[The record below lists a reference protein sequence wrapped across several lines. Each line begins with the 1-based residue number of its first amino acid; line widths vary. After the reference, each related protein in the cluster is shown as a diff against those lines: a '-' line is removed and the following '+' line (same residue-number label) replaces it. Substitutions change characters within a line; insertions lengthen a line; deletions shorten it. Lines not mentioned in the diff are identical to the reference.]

1 MAVIQKLR
9 KSFGKSFLQT
19 PLPDLVEIQHNSYNN
34 FLQADVPPAEREDV
48 GLQNVFKSIFPIKD
62 YTGIAELE
70 FVEYTLDKSD
80 YNVKECMLRNMTYSS
95 KLKLKLRL
103 KVYDSPEEV
112 KGTPRIPIHE
122 IEQEIFMGEVPL
134 MTERGSF
141 IASGVERVIVSQM
154 HRAQGVVFATTK
166 ESKVAGNPT
175 TYTARIIP
183 EHGSWIDFEE
193 SKGVIYVRIDRRRKI
208 PATVLLR
215 CLPSAEDE
223 KKWLADPRKPSIRGM
238 SDAEILSVFY
248 NRIPLT
254 FNGKMW
260 TGETASF
267 EGLDKYRLNYDL
279 FGIKDKKT
287 IASKGD
293 RLNAKRM
300 KKLLET
306 KEFGILPESLIGEY
320 LFDAIMSGDEVVY
333 PAGTEITEEV
343 LRDLDEKNIKQ
354 ISLISIDNNT
364 ISAHMR
370 NTLMADKTTN
380 REEALIEIY
389 NIIRPGERPTLEAAI
404 TLFQRQGFDLA
415 YYDLSAVGRFKMN
428 KRLKIKSNK
437 KPEEE
442 RLLTKA
448 DFLAVLKTLTNIIDR
463 KDTVDDIDNL
473 SNRRVRTVGELLEQ
487 NFRTGM
493 VRIERLVRENLS
505 SQNIATMQPQDV
517 VNVKP
522 LMSLVSEF
530 LGTSQ
535 LSQFMDAYNPL
546 SELEHKRLISAL
558 GPGGLNRDRAGIDV
572 RDVHPTHYGRLCPI
586 HTPEG
591 ANIGL
596 INHLSTYARVNPYGF
611 IETPYYIVENGK
623 VTDKK
628 IYLTADEEF
637 GHKIAQGNTPVDT
650 KGNLADDTVTA
661 RVDGEFTMVPKDE
674 IDLIDVEPR
683 QVVSI
688 ATGLIPFVENDD
700 ANRALMGSNMQRQA
714 VPLLRVQAP
723 LVGTGIER
731 EVARDSRTGKVA
743 KHSGVVESVDAN
755 RIVVK
760 CMNSRNEVKGVDIYN
775 LEKFERSNSETL
787 IHQKPLVKVG
797 DRISEGDIIA
807 DGSAMNYG
815 ELALGRNVLVAF
827 MPWRGYNYEDSI
839 VISERIS
846 RDDVFTS
853 VKIVE
858 KEFKVRDTQLGP
870 EALTRDIPNVSEE
883 ALKNLDESG
892 IIYVGARVKQGD
904 ILVGRVTP
912 KSETLLTPEEAL
924 LRNIFGEKALNVKDT
939 SLRVGPNEEGTVI
952 GVNILTRH
960 GVKKDDRTQMIEL
973 QKIEKINKDCAEE
986 SAIIERGFA
995 DQAFQI
1001 AEGQVISDESG
1012 AKSRVNEFKSMVE
1025 RAVLAQDLKDAK
1037 DRKDI
1042 IDNIQRKIGLESG
1055 AGSLSP
1061 FIGKKLNS
1069 EVFEGI
1075 RPSDVKKLV
1084 VKDATVQAALDKKCK
1099 EYMEKLI
1106 AMHIKAAKAIKI
1118 AAESN
1123 SLNAGV
1129 LKEVKVYIAH
1139 KMKLQPGDKMA
1150 GRHGNKGIVSKV
1162 VPVEDMPHLAD
1173 GTPVDLVLNPLGVPS
1188 RMNIGQILETH
1199 LGMAARTLGAQIG
1212 AVLDEVKAKR
1222 AVSADLRNIMGK
1234 VYGKETAEKLE
1245 KMTDTDVRA
1254 QAALLRDGVPMA
1266 TPTFDGATPEDIRKM
1281 LKLAKLPETG
1291 QFDLYDGMTGE
1302 KFARPVTVGVM
1313 YMLKLHHFVDEKIH
1327 ARSIGNYSLVT
1338 QQPLS
1343 GKAHM
1348 GGQRLGEMEVWALE
1362 AHGAAHLLRE
1372 MLTVKSDDITGRNK
1386 MYEAIISGSNDIQTG
1401 TPEAFN
1407 VFVRELRG
1415 LGLAMTPKKVD

>member
-1 MAVIQKLR
+1 MAVIQKRR
-9 KSFGKSFLQT
+9 KSFRKSFLQT
-19 PLPDLVEIQHNSYNN
+19 PLPDLVEIQYNSYRD
-34 FLQADVPPAEREDV
+34 FLQDDVDPQNRKNI
-48 GLQNVFKSIFPIKD
+48 GLQNVFSSMFPIKD
-62 YTGIAELE
+62 YAGIADLE
-70 FVEYTLDKSD
+70 FVEYTLDKPV
-80 YNVKECMLRNMTYSS
+80 YNVKECMLRNLTYSS

-103 KVYDSPEEV
+103 ILWDIAEDGKKTLRDI
-112 KGTPRIPIHE
+112 K
-122 IEQEIFMGEVPL
+122 EQEIFMGEVPL

-141 IASGVERVIVSQM
+141 IAAGVERVIVSQM

-166 ESKVAGNPT
+166 EAKVAGNPI

-193 SKGVIYVRIDRRRKI
+193 YKGVIYVRIDRRRKV

-215 CLPSAEDE
+215 CLPAAEDE
-223 KKWLADPRKPSIRGM
+223 KKWQAEPRKATIRGM
-238 SDAEILSVFY
+238 DDAEILGAFY
-248 NRIPLT
+248 KRMPLS
-254 FNGKMW
+254 FDGKMW
-260 TGETASF
+260 IGETSVF
-267 EGLDKYRLNYDL
+267 EGLDKYRLNYD
-279 FGIKDKKT
+279 IINPKDKKPL
-287 IASKGD
+287 ANKGD
-293 RLNAKRM
+293 RMNAKRLSKVM
-300 KKLLET
+300 AAS
-306 KEFGILPESLIGEY
+306 KEYGIMPEALVGEY
-320 LFDAIMSGDEVVY
+320 LFDPIMNGEDVLF

-343 LRDLDEKNIKQ
+343 LADIEKLGIKN
-354 ISLISIDNNT
+354 ISLISIDNTT

-404 TLFQRQGFDLA
+404 NLFMRQGFDSA

-428 KRLKIKSNK
+428 KRLKIDSGK
-437 KPEEE
+437 KPEDE

-448 DFLAVLKTLTNIIDR
+448 DFLAVLKTLANIIDH

-493 VRIERLVRENLS
+493 VRIERLVRESLS
-505 SQNIATMQPQDV
+505 SPNIANMQPQDV
-517 VNVKP
+517 INVKP

-546 SELEHKRLISAL
+546 SEVEHKRLISAL
-558 GPGGLNRDRAGIDV
+558 GPGGLNRERAGIDV

-596 INHLSTYARVNPYGF
+596 INHLATYARVNPYGF
-611 IETPYYIVENGK
+611 IETPYYVVEK
-623 VTDKK
+623 SKITDKMV
-628 IYLTADEEF
+628 YLTADEEL
-637 GHKIAQGNTPVDT
+637 GHKIAQGNTPTTSAGV
-650 KGNLADDTVTA
+650 LAEDMVTA
-661 RVDGEFTMVPKDE
+661 RVDGEFTMVPKE
-674 IDLIDVEPR
+674 EVDLIDVEPR

-743 KHSGVVESVDAN
+743 KHSGIVESVDAN

-760 CMNSRNEVKGVDIYN
+760 CMNSRNVVTGVDIYN

-787 IHQKPLVKVG
+787 VHQKPLVKVG
-797 DRISEGDIIA
+797 DRVSAGDIIA
-807 DGSAMNYG
+807 DGSSMNYG

-827 MPWRGYNYEDSI
+827 VPWRGYNYEDSI

-846 RDDVFTS
+846 RDDAFTS

-858 KEFKVRDTQLGP
+858 KEIKVRDTQLGP
-870 EALTRDIPNVSEE
+870 ESLTRDIPNVSEE

-904 ILVGRVTP
+904 ILVGRVSP

-924 LRNIFGEKALNVKDT
+924 LRNIFGEKALNVKDS
-939 SLRVGPNEEGTVI
+939 SLKVGPNEEGTVI
-952 GVNILTRH
+952 GVNVLTRH
-960 GVKKDDRTQMIEL
+960 GVKKDERTQMIEL
-973 QKIEKINKDCAEE
+973 QKIEKINKDREE
-986 SAIIERGFA
+986 ETSIIEKGFA
-995 DQAFQI
+995 DQVFQI
-1001 AEGQVISDESG
+1001 AEGQ
-1012 AKSRVNEFKSMVE
+1012 
-1025 RAVLAQDLKDAK
+1025 
-1037 DRKDI
+1037 I
-1042 IDNIQRKIGLESG
+1042 IDAGT
-1055 AGSLSP
+1055 GSLKP
-1061 FIGKKLNS
+1061 FVGKKLTE

-1075 RPSDVKKLV
+1075 KPSDVKKLV
-1084 VKDATVQAALDKKCK
+1084 VRNKEAQAKIDELREQHVAKLKALNEKADAEV
-1099 EYMEKLI
+1099 
-1106 AMHIKAAKAIKI
+1106 AKVT
-1118 AAESN
+1118 ESN

-1162 VPVEDMPHLAD
+1162 VPIEDMPYMED
-1173 GTPVDLVLNPLGVPS
+1173 GTPVDIVLNPLGVPS

-1199 LGMAARTLGAQIG
+1199 LGMAARTLGQQIG
-1212 AVLDEVKAKR
+1212 EVLEEVKQKR
-1222 AVSADLRNIMGK
+1222 AVTDDLRTIMGK
-1234 VYGKETAEKLE
+1234 VYGKEVAEKLE

-1254 QAALLRDGVPMA
+1254 EAALLKDGVPMA
-1266 TPTFDGATPEDIRKM
+1266 TPTFDGATPEDIRSM
-1281 LKLAKLPETG
+1281 LKLAKLPESG
-1291 QFDLYDGMTGE
+1291 QFTLYDGMTGE

-1372 MLTVKSDDITGRNK
+1372 MLTVKSDDIVGRTK
-1386 MYEAIISGSNDIQTG
+1386 MYESIISGSNDIQTG

-1415 LGLAMTPKKVD
+1415 LGLAMTPKKID

>member
-19 PLPDLVEIQHNSYNN
+19 PLPDLVEIQYNSYKD
-34 FLQADVPPAEREDV
+34 FLQADVEPQSRKNK
-48 GLQNVFKSIFPIKD
+48 GLQNVFSSMFPIKD
-62 YTGIAELE
+62 YAGIADLE
-70 FVEYTLDKSD
+70 FVEYTLDKPV

-95 KLKLKLRL
+95 KLRLKLRL
-103 KVYDSPEEV
+103 ILWDVAEDGKKSLRDI
-112 KGTPRIPIHE
+112 K
-122 IEQEIFMGEVPL
+122 EQEIFMGEVPL

-166 ESKVAGNPT
+166 EAKVAGNPI

-193 SKGVIYVRIDRRRKI
+193 SKGIIYVRIDRRRKI

-223 KKWLADPRKPSIRGM
+223 KKWLADPRKPTIRGM
-238 SDAEILSVFY
+238 SDTEILSAFY
-248 NRIPLT
+248 NRIPLN
-254 FNGKMW
+254 FDGKMW
-260 TGETASF
+260 AGETASF
-267 EGLDKYRLNYDL
+267 DGLDKYRLNYDL
-279 FGIKDKKT
+279 FSIKDKKV

-306 KEFGILPESLIGEY
+306 KNFGILPESLIGEY
-320 LFDAIMSGDEVVY
+320 LFDPIMSGDEVVY
-333 PAGTEITEEV
+333 PAGTEITEDV
-343 LRDLDEKNIKQ
+343 LNDLDKMNVKE

-364 ISAHMR
+364 ITAHMR
-370 NTLMADKTTN
+370 NTLLADKTTN

-404 TLFQRQGFDLA
+404 NLFMRQGFEPA

-428 KRLKIKSNK
+428 KRLKIDSGK
-437 KPEEE
+437 KPEDE

-493 VRIERLVRENLS
+493 VRIERLVRESLS
-505 SQNIATMQPQDV
+505 SPNIANMQPQDV
-517 VNVKP
+517 INVKP

-546 SELEHKRLISAL
+546 AELEHKRLISAL
-558 GPGGLNRDRAGIDV
+558 GPGGLNRERAGIDV

-596 INHLSTYARVNPYGF
+596 INHLSSYARVNPYGF
-611 IETPYYIVENGK
+611 IETPYYVVENSR
-623 VTDKK
+623 VTDKMV
-628 IYLTADEEF
+628 YLTADEEL
-637 GHKIAQGNTPVDT
+637 GHKIAQGNTPTT
-650 KGNLADDTVTA
+650 KDGALAEDMVTA
-661 RVDGEFTMVPKDE
+661 RVDGEFTMVAKEE

-700 ANRALMGSNMQRQA
+700 ANRALMGSNMQRQG
-714 VPLLRVQAP
+714 VPLMRVQAP

-731 EVARDSRTGKVA
+731 AVARDSRTGKVA

-760 CMNSRNEVKGVDIYN
+760 CMNSRNVVTGVDIYN

-797 DRISEGDIIA
+797 DRISAGDIIA
-807 DGSAMNYG
+807 DGSSMNYG
-815 ELALGRNVLVAF
+815 DLALGRNVLVAF

-839 VISERIS
+839 VISEKIS

-853 VKIVE
+853 IKIVE

-870 EALTRDIPNVSEE
+870 ESLTRDIPNVGEE

-952 GVNILTRH
+952 GVNVLTRH
-960 GVKKDDRTQMIEL
+960 GVKKDERTQMIEL
-973 QKIEKINKDCAEE
+973 QKIEKINKDREE
-986 SAIIERGFA
+986 EIAIIEKGFA
-995 DQAFQI
+995 DQVFQI
-1001 AEGQVISDESG
+1001 AENMVIESG
-1012 AKSRVNEFKSMVE
+1012 S
-1025 RAVLAQDLKDAK
+1025 
-1037 DRKDI
+1037 
-1042 IDNIQRKIGLESG
+1042 
-1055 AGSLSP
+1055 GSLKP
-1061 FIGKKLNS
+1061 FVGKKLTG

-1075 RPSDVKKLV
+1075 KAADVKKLV
-1084 VKDATVQAALDKKCK
+1084 VKNKEAQAKIDELRDQHIVKLKMLNEKADAEVS
-1099 EYMEKLI
+1099 
-1106 AMHIKAAKAIKI
+1106 KAT
-1118 AAESN
+1118 ESN

-1173 GTPVDLVLNPLGVPS
+1173 GTPVDIVLNPLGVPS

-1222 AVSADLRNIMGK
+1222 AVTDDLRNVMGR
-1234 VYGKETAEKLE
+1234 VYGKEVAEKLE

-1266 TPTFDGATPEDIRKM
+1266 TPTFDGATPEDIRSM
-1281 LKLAKLPETG
+1281 LKLAGLPETG

-1386 MYEAIISGSNDIQTG
+1386 MYESIISGSDDIQTG

>member
-1 MAVIQKLR
+1 MAVIQKRR
-9 KSFGKSFLQT
+9 KSFRKSFLQT
-19 PLPDLVEIQHNSYNN
+19 PLPDLVEIQYNSYKD
-34 FLQADVPPAEREDV
+34 FLQDDVEPQNRKNI
-48 GLQNVFKSIFPIKD
+48 GLQNVFSSMFPIKD
-62 YTGIAELE
+62 YAGVADLE
-70 FVEYTLDKSD
+70 FVEYTLDKPV
-80 YNVKECMLRNMTYSS
+80 YNVKECMLRNLTYSS
-95 KLKLKLRL
+95 KLKLKLKLILWDITEDGKKTLRDI
-103 KVYDSPEEV
+103 K
-112 KGTPRIPIHE
+112 
-122 IEQEIFMGEVPL
+122 EQEIFMGDVPL

-141 IASGVERVIVSQM
+141 IAAGVERVIVSQM

-166 ESKVAGNPT
+166 EAKIAGNPI

-193 SKGVIYVRIDRRRKI
+193 YKGVIYVRIDRRRKI

-215 CLPSAEDE
+215 CLPAAEDE
-223 KKWLADPRKPSIRGM
+223 KKWLADPRKAIVKGM
-238 SDAEILSVFY
+238 SDTEILDAFY
-248 NRIPLT
+248 KRMPLS
-254 FNGKMW
+254 FDGKLW
-260 TGETASF
+260 VGETSVF

-279 FGIKDKKT
+279 INPKDKKPL
-287 IASKGD
+287 ANKGD
-293 RLNAKRM
+293 RMNAKRLAKIM
-300 KKLLET
+300 AASKQY
-306 KEFGILPESLIGEY
+306 GIMPDALVGEY
-320 LFDAIMSGDEVVY
+320 LFDPIMNGEEVLF
-333 PAGTEITEEV
+333 PAGTEITEEI
-343 LRDLDEKNIKQ
+343 LADIEKLGIKN
-354 ISLISIDNNT
+354 ISLISIDNTT

-370 NTLMADKTTN
+370 NTLIADKTAN
-380 REEALIEIY
+380 REDALIEIY
-389 NIIRPGERPTLEAAI
+389 NVIRPGERPTLEAAI
-404 TLFQRQGFDLA
+404 NLFMRQGFDSA

-428 KRLKIKSNK
+428 KRLKIDSGKR
-437 KPEEE
+437 PEDE

-448 DFLAVLKTLTNIIDR
+448 DILAVLKTLTNIIDH
-463 KDTVDDIDNL
+463 KDTIDDIDNL

-487 NFRTGM
+487 TFRTGM
-493 VRIERLVRENLS
+493 VRIERLVRESLS
-505 SQNIATMQPQDV
+505 SPNIANMQPQEV
-517 VNVKP
+517 INAKP

-546 SELEHKRLISAL
+546 SEVEHKRLISAL
-558 GPGGLNRDRAGIDV
+558 GPGGLNRERAGIDV

-591 ANIGL
+591 SNIGL
-596 INHLSTYARVNPYGF
+596 INHLATYARVNPYGF
-611 IETPYYIVENGK
+611 IETPYYVVENSK
-623 VTDKK
+623 ITDKMV
-628 IYLTADEEF
+628 YLTADEEL
-637 GHKIAQGNTPVDT
+637 GHKIAQGNTPTTSSGVLSEDV
-650 KGNLADDTVTA
+650 VTA
-661 RVDGEFTMVPKDE
+661 RVDGEFTMVPKEE
-674 IDLIDVEPR
+674 IDLIDVAPR

-743 KHSGVVESVDAN
+743 KHSGIVESVDAN

-760 CMNSRNEVKGVDIYN
+760 CMNSRNVVTGVDIYN

-797 DRISEGDIIA
+797 DRISAGDIIA

-827 MPWRGYNYEDSI
+827 VPWRGYNYEDSI

-853 VKIVE
+853 IKIVE
-858 KEFKVRDTQLGP
+858 KEIKVRDTQLGP
-870 EALTRDIPNVSEE
+870 ESLTRDIPNVSEE

-904 ILVGRVTP
+904 ILVGRVSP

-924 LRNIFGEKALNVKDT
+924 LRNIFGEKALNVKDS
-939 SLRVGPNEEGTVI
+939 SLKVGPNEEGTVI
-952 GVNILTRH
+952 GVNVLTRH

-973 QKIEKINKDCAEE
+973 QKIEKINKDREE
-986 SAIIERGFA
+986 ETSIIEKGFA
-995 DQAFQI
+995 DQVFQI
-1001 AEGQVISDESG
+1001 AEGQVI
-1012 AKSRVNEFKSMVE
+1012 
-1025 RAVLAQDLKDAK
+1025 DA
-1037 DRKDI
+1037 
-1042 IDNIQRKIGLESG
+1042 GT
-1055 AGSLSP
+1055 GSLKP
-1061 FIGKKLNS
+1061 FIGKKLTE

-1084 VKDATVQAALDKKCK
+1084 VRNKEAQEKIDELREQHLVKLKALNDKADA
-1099 EYMEKLI
+1099 EI
-1106 AMHIKAAKAIKI
+1106 AKVT
-1118 AAESN
+1118 ESN

-1162 VPVEDMPHLAD
+1162 VPIEDMPYMED
-1173 GTPVDLVLNPLGVPS
+1173 GTPVDIVLNPLGVPS

-1199 LGMAARTLGAQIG
+1199 LGMAARTLGQQIG
-1212 AVLDEVKAKR
+1212 EVLEEVKQKR
-1222 AVSADLRNIMGK
+1222 AVTDDLRTIMGK
-1234 VYGKETAEKLE
+1234 VYGKDATEKLE

-1254 QAALLRDGVPMA
+1254 EAALLKDGVPMA
-1266 TPTFDGATPEDIRKM
+1266 TPTFDGATSDDIRSM
-1281 LKLAKLPETG
+1281 LKLAKLPESG
-1291 QFDLYDGMTGE
+1291 QFTLYDGMTGE

-1313 YMLKLHHFVDEKIH
+1313 YMLKLHHLVDEKIH

-1372 MLTVKSDDITGRNK
+1372 MLTVKSDDITGRTK

-1407 VFVRELRG
+1407 VLVRELRG
-1415 LGLAMTPKKVD
+1415 LGLAVTPKKMD

>member
-1 MAVIQKLR
+1 MAVIQKFR

-19 PLPDLVEIQHNSYNN
+19 PLPDLVEIQYNSYKD
-34 FLQADVPPAEREDV
+34 FLQADVEPQNRKNI
-48 GLQNVFKSIFPIKD
+48 GLQNVFTSMFPIRD
-62 YTGIAELE
+62 YAGIADLE
-70 FVEYTLDKSD
+70 FVEYTLDKPV
-80 YNVKECMLRNMTYSS
+80 YNVKECMLRNLTYSS

-103 KVYDSPEEV
+103 ILWDVAEDGKKTLRDI
-112 KGTPRIPIHE
+112 K
-122 IEQEIFMGEVPL
+122 EQEIFMGDVPL
-134 MTERGSF
+134 MTGRGSF
-141 IASGVERVIVSQM
+141 IAAGVERVIVSQM

-166 ESKVAGNPT
+166 EAKIAGNPI

-215 CLPSAEDE
+215 CLPAADDE
-223 KKWLADPRKPSIRGM
+223 KKWQADPRKPTIRGM
-238 SDAEILSVFY
+238 DDTEILSVFY
-248 NRIPLT
+248 NRIPLK
-254 FNGKMW
+254 FDGNMW
-260 TGETASF
+260 IGQTAAF
-267 EGLDKYRLNYDL
+267 AGLDKYRLNYDL
-279 FGIKDKKT
+279 INPRDKKPL
-287 IASKGD
+287 ASKGD
-293 RLNAKRM
+293 RMNAKRLKRVM
-300 KKLLET
+300 DAS
-306 KEFGILPESLIGEY
+306 KEFGIMPDAMVGEY
-320 LFDAIMSGDEVVY
+320 LFDPILDADGNVVY
-333 PAGTEITEEV
+333 RSGTEITPDV
-343 LRDLDEKNIKQ
+343 MADLEKMNVGE
-354 ISLISIDNNT
+354 ISLIAIDNT
-364 ISAHMR
+364 TVTAHMR
-370 NTLMADKTTN
+370 NTLIADKTVN

-404 TLFQRQGFDLA
+404 NLFMRQGFDAA

-428 KRLKIKSNK
+428 KRLKIDSGK
-437 KPEEE
+437 KPEDE
-442 RLLTKA
+442 RLLTKS
-448 DFLAVLKTLTNIIDR
+448 DFLAVLKTLTNIIDH
-463 KDTVDDIDNL
+463 KDTIDDIDNL

-493 VRIERLVRENLS
+493 VRIERLVRESLS
-505 SQNIATMQPQDV
+505 SPNIANMQPQDV
-517 VNVKP
+517 INVKP
-522 LMSLVSEF
+522 LMSLVNEF

-546 SELEHKRLISAL
+546 SELEHKRCISAL
-558 GPGGLNRDRAGIDV
+558 GPGGLNRERAGIDV

-586 HTPEG
+586 NTPEG

-596 INHLSTYARVNPYGF
+596 INHLATYARVNPYGF
-611 IETPYYIVENGK
+611 IETPYYVVENSK
-623 VTDKK
+623 ITDKMV
-628 IYLTADEEF
+628 YLTADEEL
-637 GHKIAQGNTPVDT
+637 GHKIAQGNTPT
-650 KGNLADDTVTA
+650 KASGVLAEDMVTA
-661 RVDGEFTMVPKDE
+661 RVDGEFTMVPKEE

-714 VPLLRVQAP
+714 IPLLRVQSP

-731 EVARDSRTGKVA
+731 EVARDSRTGVAA

-760 CMNSRNEVKGVDIYN
+760 CMNSRNVVTGVDIYN
-775 LEKFERSNSETL
+775 LEKFGRSNSETL

-797 DRISEGDIIA
+797 DRVSAGDIIA
-807 DGSAMNYG
+807 DGSSMNYG

-827 MPWRGYNYEDSI
+827 VPWRGYNYEDSI

-870 EALTRDIPNVSEE
+870 ESLTRDIPNVGEE

-904 ILVGRVTP
+904 ILVGRVSP

-952 GVNILTRH
+952 GVNVLTRH
-960 GVKKDDRTQMIEL
+960 GVKKDERTQMIEL
-973 QKIEKINKDCAEE
+973 QEIDKINRDRDEE
-986 SAIIERGFA
+986 TSIMERGFA
-995 DQAFQI
+995 DQIFQI
-1001 AEGQVISDESG
+1001 AEGQ
-1012 AKSRVNEFKSMVE
+1012 
-1025 RAVLAQDLKDAK
+1025 
-1037 DRKDI
+1037 I
-1042 IDNIQRKIGLESG
+1042 IDAGT
-1055 AGSLSP
+1055 GSLKP
-1061 FIGKKLNS
+1061 FIGKKLTQ

-1075 RPSDVKKLV
+1075 KPSDVKKLV
-1084 VKDATVQAALDKKCK
+1084 IRNKEAQAKIDELREQHIAKLKALNEKADA
-1099 EYMEKLI
+1099 EI
-1106 AMHIKAAKAIKI
+1106 AKTT
-1118 AAESN
+1118 ETN
-1123 SLNAGV
+1123 SLGAGV
-1129 LKEVKVYIAH
+1129 LKTVKVYIAH

-1162 VPVEDMPHLAD
+1162 VPIEDMPYMED

-1188 RMNIGQILETH
+1188 RMNLGQILETH
-1199 LGMAARTLGAQIG
+1199 LGMAARSLGQQIG
-1212 AVLDEVKAKR
+1212 AVLDEVKQKR
-1222 AVSADLRNIMGK
+1222 AVTDDLRTIMGK
-1234 VYGKETAEKLE
+1234 IYGKETAEKLE

-1254 QAALLRDGVPMA
+1254 EAALLRDGVPMA
-1266 TPTFDGATPEDIRKM
+1266 TPTFDGATSEDIARM
-1281 LKLAKLPETG
+1281 LKMAKLPETG
-1291 QFDLYDGMTGE
+1291 QFTLYDGMTGE

-1313 YMLKLHHFVDEKIH
+1313 YMLKLHHLVDEKIH

-1372 MLTVKSDDITGRNK
+1372 MLTVKSDDITGRTK
-1386 MYEAIISGSNDIQTG
+1386 MYESIISGSNDFQTG

-1415 LGLAMTPKKVD
+1415 LGLALTPKKID

>member
-1 MAVIQKLR
+1 MAVIQKFR

-19 PLPDLVEIQHNSYNN
+19 PLPDLVEIQYNSYKD
-34 FLQADVPPAEREDV
+34 FLQADVEPQNRKNM
-48 GLQNVFKSIFPIKD
+48 GLQNVFSSMFPIKD
-62 YTGIAELE
+62 YAGIADLE
-70 FVEYTLDKSD
+70 FVEYTLDKPV

-103 KVYDSPEEV
+103 ILWDIAEDGKKTLRDI
-112 KGTPRIPIHE
+112 K
-122 IEQEIFMGEVPL
+122 EQEIFMGEVPL

-166 ESKVAGNPT
+166 EAKVAGNPI

-193 SKGVIYVRIDRRRKI
+193 AKGVIYVRIDRRRKI

-215 CLPSAEDE
+215 CLPAAEDE
-223 KKWLADPRKPSIRGM
+223 KKWAADPRKQNIRGM
-238 SDAEILSVFY
+238 SDAEMLSAVY
-248 NRIPLT
+248 KRIALK
-254 FNGKMW
+254 FDGKMW
-260 TGETASF
+260 IGDTSAF

-279 FGIKDKKT
+279 INPKDKKPL
-287 IASKGD
+287 ASKGD
-293 RLNAKRM
+293 RLTAKRLS
-300 KKLLET
+300 KIAATSKT
-306 KEFGILPESLIGEY
+306 FGILPEALVGEY
-320 LFDAIMSGDEVVY
+320 LFDPIMNGDEVLY
-333 PAGTEITEEV
+333 TAGTEITDEI
-343 LRDLDEKNIKQ
+343 LSDLDKLGVKE
-354 ISLISIDNNT
+354 ISLISIDNTT
-364 ISAHMR
+364 ITAHMR
-370 NTLMADKTTN
+370 NTLFADKTTN

-404 TLFQRQGFDLA
+404 NLFQRQGFDPA

-428 KRLKIKSNK
+428 KRLKIDSGKR
-437 KPEEE
+437 PEDD

-448 DFLAVLKTLTNIIDR
+448 DFLAVLKTLTNIIDH
-463 KDTVDDIDNL
+463 KDTIDDIDNL
-473 SNRRVRTVGELLEQ
+473 SNRRVRAVGELLEQ

-493 VRIERLVRENLS
+493 LRIERLVREQLS
-505 SQNIATMQPQDV
+505 SPNIATMQPQDV
-517 VNVKP
+517 INVKP
-522 LMSLVSEF
+522 LMSLISEF

-546 SELEHKRLISAL
+546 AELEHKRLISAL
-558 GPGGLNRDRAGIDV
+558 GPGGLNRERAGIDV

-596 INHLSTYARVNPYGF
+596 ISHMATYARVNPYGF
-611 IETPYYIVENGK
+611 IETPYYVVENSR
-623 VTDKK
+623 VTDKMV
-628 IYLTADEEF
+628 YLTADEEL
-637 GHKIAQGNTPVDT
+637 GHKIAQGNTPTND
-650 KGNLADDTVTA
+650 KGVLTDDMVTG
-661 RVDGEFTMVPKDE
+661 RVDGEFTMIPKEE
-674 IDLIDVEPR
+674 IDLIDVAPR

-700 ANRALMGSNMQRQA
+700 ANRALMGSNMQRQG
-714 VPLLRVQAP
+714 VPLMRVQAP

-760 CMNSRNEVKGVDIYN
+760 CMNSRNVVTGVDIYN

-797 DRISEGDIIA
+797 DRISAGDIIA
-807 DGSAMNYG
+807 DGSSMNYG

-827 MPWRGYNYEDSI
+827 LPWRGYNYEDAI

-846 RDDVFTS
+846 RDDAFTS
-853 VKIVE
+853 IKIVE

-870 EALTRDIPNVSEE
+870 ESFTRDIPNVSEE

-904 ILVGRVTP
+904 ILVGRVSP

-952 GVNILTRH
+952 GVNVLTRH
-960 GVKKDDRTQMIEL
+960 GVKKDERTQMIEL
-973 QKIEKINKDCAEE
+973 QKIEKINKDRDEE
-986 SAIIERGFA
+986 TSIIEKGFA
-995 DQAFQI
+995 DQIFQI
-1001 AEGQVISDESG
+1001 AE
-1012 AKSRVNEFKSMVE
+1012 N
-1025 RAVLAQDLKDAK
+1025 
-1037 DRKDI
+1037 DI
-1042 IDNIQRKIGLESG
+1042 IDGG
-1055 AGSLSP
+1055 TGSLKP
-1061 FIGKKLNS
+1061 FIGKKLTA

-1075 RPSDVKKLV
+1075 RASDVKKLV
-1084 VKDATVQAALDKKCK
+1084 VKNKEHQAKIDELREQHVIKLK
-1099 EYMEKLI
+1099 ELNDRAEAEI
-1106 AMHIKAAKAIKI
+1106 AKAT
-1118 AAESN
+1118 ESN
-1123 SLNAGV
+1123 SLSAGV

-1150 GRHGNKGIVSKV
+1150 GRHGNKGIVSTV
-1162 VPVEDMPHLAD
+1162 VPIENMPYMED
-1173 GTPVDLVLNPLGVPS
+1173 GTPVDIVLNPLGVPS

-1199 LGMAARTLGAQIG
+1199 LGMAARTLGQQIG
-1212 AVLDEVKAKR
+1212 KVLDEVKAKR
-1222 AVSADLRNIMGK
+1222 AVTDDLRSIMGK
-1234 VYGKETAEKLE
+1234 IYGKETAEKLE

-1254 QAALLRDGVPMA
+1254 EAALLREGVPMA
-1266 TPTFDGATPEDIRKM
+1266 TPTFDGATSDDIHNM
-1281 LKLAKLPETG
+1281 LKLAGLPETG
-1291 QFDLYDGMTGE
+1291 QFNLYDGMTGE
-1302 KFARPVTVGVM
+1302 KFSRPVTVGVM
-1313 YMLKLHHFVDEKIH
+1313 YMMKLHHFVDEKIH

-1372 MLTVKSDDITGRNK
+1372 MLTVKSDDIAGRNK
-1386 MYEAIISGSNDIQTG
+1386 MYESIISGSTDIQTG

-1415 LGLAMTPKKVD
+1415 LGLAMTPKKID

>member
-1 MAVIQKLR
+1 MAVIQKFR
-9 KSFGKSFLQT
+9 KYFGQSFLQT
-19 PLPDLVEIQHNSYNN
+19 PLPDLVEIQYNSYKD
-34 FLQADVPPAEREDV
+34 FLQADVDPQNRKNI
-48 GLQNVFKSIFPIKD
+48 GLQNVFSSMFPIKD
-62 YTGIAELE
+62 YAGIADLE
-70 FVEYTLDKSD
+70 FVEYTLDKPV

-103 KVYDSPEEV
+103 ILWDVAEDGKKTLRDI
-112 KGTPRIPIHE
+112 K
-122 IEQEIFMGEVPL
+122 EQEIFMGEVPL

-166 ESKVAGNPT
+166 EAKVAGNPT

-193 SKGVIYVRIDRRRKI
+193 AKGVIYVRMDRRRKV

-215 CLPSAEDE
+215 CLPTADDE
-223 KKWLADPRKPSIRGM
+223 KKWAADPRKAGIRGM
-238 SDAEILSVFY
+238 TDTEILAAFY
-248 NRIPLT
+248 KRIPLS
-254 FNGKMW
+254 FDGKYW
-260 TGETASF
+260 VGDTASF
-267 EGLDKYRLNYDL
+267 EGLDKYRLNYEL
-279 FGIKDKKT
+279 INPKDKKVL
-287 IASKGD
+287 AAKGD
-293 RLNAKRM
+293 RLNAKRLNKIM
-300 KKLLET
+300 TASKK
-306 KEFGILPESLIGEY
+306 FGINTDALVGEY
-320 LFDAIMSGDEVVY
+320 LFDPITNAGEVVF

-343 LRDLDEKNIKQ
+343 LADLEKMGVRE
-354 ISLISIDNNT
+354 ISLISIDNAT

-404 TLFQRQGFDLA
+404 NLFSRQGFDPA

-428 KRLKIKSNK
+428 KRLKIESGK
-437 KPEEE
+437 KPEDE
-442 RLLTKA
+442 RTLTKG

-493 VRIERLVRENLS
+493 VRIERLVREQLS
-505 SQNIATMQPQDV
+505 SPNIANMQPQDV
-517 VNVKP
+517 INVKP
-522 LMSLVSEF
+522 LMSLVAEF

-535 LSQFMDAYNPL
+535 LSQFMDSYNPL

-558 GPGGLNRDRAGIDV
+558 GPGGLNRERAGIDV

-596 INHLSTYARVNPYGF
+596 INHLATYARVNPYGF
-611 IETPYYIVENGK
+611 IETPYYVVENSK
-623 VTDKK
+623 ITDKMV
-628 IYLTADEEF
+628 YLTADEEL
-637 GHKIAQGNTPVDT
+637 GHKIAQGNTPTTSNGV
-650 KGNLADDTVTA
+650 LAEDMVTA
-661 RVDGEFTMVPKDE
+661 RVDGEFTMVPKNE

-714 VPLLRVQAP
+714 VPLMRVQAP

-731 EVARDSRTGKVA
+731 EVARDSRTGVVA

-760 CMNSRNEVKGVDIYN
+760 CMNSRNVVTGVDIYN

-797 DRISEGDIIA
+797 DRISAGDIIA
-807 DGSAMNYG
+807 DGASMNYG
-815 ELALGRNVLVAF
+815 DLALGRNVLVAF

-853 VKIVE
+853 IKIVE

-870 EALTRDIPNVSEE
+870 ESFTRDIPNVGED

-904 ILVGRVTP
+904 ILVGRVSP

-960 GVKKDDRTQMIEL
+960 GVKKDERTQMIEL
-973 QKIEKINKDCAEE
+973 QKIEKINKDRDEE
-986 SAIIERGFA
+986 IAIIEKGFA
-995 DQAFQI
+995 DQIFQI
-1001 AEGQVISDESG
+1001 AEGDTIENG
-1012 AKSRVNEFKSMVE
+1012 T
-1025 RAVLAQDLKDAK
+1025 
-1037 DRKDI
+1037 
-1042 IDNIQRKIGLESG
+1042 
-1055 AGSLSP
+1055 GSLKP
-1061 FIGKKLNS
+1061 FIGKKLTG

-1075 RPSDVKKLV
+1075 KAADVKKLV
-1084 VKDATVQAALDKKCK
+1084 VKNKEAQAKIDELREQHIAKLKMLNERADAEV
-1099 EYMEKLI
+1099 
-1106 AMHIKAAKAIKI
+1106 AKAT
-1118 AAESN
+1118 ESN

-1162 VPVEDMPHLAD
+1162 VPIEDMPHLAD

-1212 AVLDEVKAKR
+1212 QVLEEVKAKR
-1222 AVSADLRNIMGK
+1222 AVTDDLRNVMGK
-1234 VYGKETAEKLE
+1234 IYGKETAEKLE

-1254 QAALLRDGVPMA
+1254 EAALLRDGVPMA
-1266 TPTFDGATPEDIRKM
+1266 TPTFDGATPDDIRRM

-1327 ARSIGNYSLVT
+1327 ARSTGNYSLVT

-1372 MLTVKSDDITGRNK
+1372 MLTVKSDDIVGRTK
-1386 MYEAIISGSNDIQTG
+1386 MYESIISGSNDIQTG

-1407 VFVRELRG
+1407 VFVRELKG
-1415 LGLAMTPKKVD
+1415 LGLAMTPKKLD

>member
-1 MAVIQKLR
+1 M
-9 KSFGKSFLQT
+9 
-19 PLPDLVEIQHNSYNN
+19 
-34 FLQADVPPAEREDV
+34 
-48 GLQNVFKSIFPIKD
+48 FPIKD
-62 YTGIAELE
+62 YAGVADLE
-70 FVEYTLDKSD
+70 FVEYTLDKPV
-80 YNVKECMLRNMTYSS
+80 YNVKECMLRNLTYSS
-95 KLKLKLRL
+95 KLKLKLKLILWDITEDGKKTLRDI
-103 KVYDSPEEV
+103 K
-112 KGTPRIPIHE
+112 
-122 IEQEIFMGEVPL
+122 EQEIFMGDVPL

-141 IASGVERVIVSQM
+141 IAAGVERVIVSQM

-166 ESKVAGNPT
+166 EAKIAGNPI

-193 SKGVIYVRIDRRRKI
+193 YKGVIYVRIDRRRKI

-215 CLPSAEDE
+215 CLPAAEDE
-223 KKWLADPRKPSIRGM
+223 KKWLADPRKAIVKGM
-238 SDAEILSVFY
+238 SDTEILGAFYKRMPLSFDGKLWVGEISV
-248 NRIPLT
+248 
-254 FNGKMW
+254 
-260 TGETASF
+260 F

-279 FGIKDKKT
+279 INPKDKKPL
-287 IASKGD
+287 ANKGD
-293 RLNAKRM
+293 RMNAKRLAKIM
-300 KKLLET
+300 AASKQY
-306 KEFGILPESLIGEY
+306 GIMPDALVGEY
-320 LFDAIMSGDEVVY
+320 LFDPIMNGEEVLF
-333 PAGTEITEEV
+333 PAGTEITEEI
-343 LRDLDEKNIKQ
+343 LADIEKLGIKN
-354 ISLISIDNNT
+354 ISLISIDNTT

-370 NTLMADKTTN
+370 NTLIADKTAN
-380 REEALIEIY
+380 REDALIEIY
-389 NIIRPGERPTLEAAI
+389 NVIRPGERPTLEAAI
-404 TLFQRQGFDLA
+404 NLFMRQGFDSA

-428 KRLKIKSNK
+428 KRLKIDSGKR
-437 KPEEE
+437 PEDE

-448 DFLAVLKTLTNIIDR
+448 DILAVLKTLTNIIDH
-463 KDTVDDIDNL
+463 KDTIDDIDNL

-487 NFRTGM
+487 TFRTGM
-493 VRIERLVRENLS
+493 VRIERLVRESLS
-505 SQNIATMQPQDV
+505 SPNIANMQPQEV
-517 VNVKP
+517 INAKP

-546 SELEHKRLISAL
+546 SEVEHKRLISAL
-558 GPGGLNRDRAGIDV
+558 GPGGLNRERAGIDV

-591 ANIGL
+591 SNIGL
-596 INHLSTYARVNPYGF
+596 INHLATYARVNPYGF
-611 IETPYYIVENGK
+611 IETPYYVVENSK
-623 VTDKK
+623 ITDKMV
-628 IYLTADEEF
+628 YLTADEEL
-637 GHKIAQGNTPVDT
+637 GHKIAQGNTPTTSSGVLSEDV
-650 KGNLADDTVTA
+650 VTA
-661 RVDGEFTMVPKDE
+661 RVDGEFTMVPKEE
-674 IDLIDVEPR
+674 IDLIDVAPR

-743 KHSGVVESVDAN
+743 KHSGIVESVDAN

-760 CMNSRNEVKGVDIYN
+760 CMNSRNVVTGVDIYN

-797 DRISEGDIIA
+797 DRISAGDIIA

-827 MPWRGYNYEDSI
+827 VPWRGYNYEDSI

-853 VKIVE
+853 IKIVE
-858 KEFKVRDTQLGP
+858 KEIKVRDTQLGP
-870 EALTRDIPNVSEE
+870 ESLTRDIPNVSEE

-904 ILVGRVTP
+904 ILVGRVSP

-924 LRNIFGEKALNVKDT
+924 LRNIFGEKALNVKDS
-939 SLRVGPNEEGTVI
+939 SLKVGPNEEGTVI
-952 GVNILTRH
+952 GVNVLTRH

-973 QKIEKINKDCAEE
+973 QKIEKINKDREE
-986 SAIIERGFA
+986 ETSIIEKGFA
-995 DQAFQI
+995 DQVFQI
-1001 AEGQVISDESG
+1001 AEGQVI
-1012 AKSRVNEFKSMVE
+1012 
-1025 RAVLAQDLKDAK
+1025 DA
-1037 DRKDI
+1037 
-1042 IDNIQRKIGLESG
+1042 GT
-1055 AGSLSP
+1055 GSLKP
-1061 FIGKKLNS
+1061 FIGKKLTE

-1084 VKDATVQAALDKKCK
+1084 VRNKEAQEKIDELREQHLVKLKALNDKADA
-1099 EYMEKLI
+1099 EI
-1106 AMHIKAAKAIKI
+1106 AKVT
-1118 AAESN
+1118 ESN

-1162 VPVEDMPHLAD
+1162 VPIEDMPYMED
-1173 GTPVDLVLNPLGVPS
+1173 GTPVDIVLNPLGVPS

-1199 LGMAARTLGAQIG
+1199 LGMAARTLGQQIG
-1212 AVLDEVKAKR
+1212 EVLEEVKQKR
-1222 AVSADLRNIMGK
+1222 AVTDDLRTIMGK
-1234 VYGKETAEKLE
+1234 VYGKDATEKLE

-1254 QAALLRDGVPMA
+1254 EAALLKDGVPMA
-1266 TPTFDGATPEDIRKM
+1266 TPTFDGATSDDIRSM
-1281 LKLAKLPETG
+1281 LKLAKLPESG
-1291 QFDLYDGMTGE
+1291 QFTLYDGMTGE

-1313 YMLKLHHFVDEKIH
+1313 YMLKLHHLVDEKIH

-1372 MLTVKSDDITGRNK
+1372 MLTVKSDDITGRTK

-1407 VFVRELRG
+1407 VLVRELRG
-1415 LGLAMTPKKVD
+1415 LGLAVTPKKMD

>member
-1 MAVIQKLR
+1 MAVIQKIR

-19 PLPDLVEIQHNSYNN
+19 PLPDLVEIQYDSYKD
-34 FLQADVPPAEREDV
+34 FLQADVEPQNRKNI
-48 GLQNVFKSIFPIKD
+48 GLQNVFSSMFPIKD
-62 YTGIAELE
+62 YAGIADLE
-70 FVEYTLDKSD
+70 FVEYTLDKPV

-103 KVYDSPEEV
+103 ILWDVAEDGKKTLRDI
-112 KGTPRIPIHE
+112 K
-122 IEQEIFMGEVPL
+122 EQEIFMGEVPL

-166 ESKVAGNPT
+166 EAKVAGNPT

-193 SKGVIYVRIDRRRKI
+193 AKGVIYVRIDRRRKV

-215 CLPSAEDE
+215 CLPTVEDE
-223 KKWLADPRKPSIRGM
+223 KKWAADPRKPGIRGM
-238 SDAEILSVFY
+238 SDTEILGAFY
-248 NRIPLT
+248 KRIPLS
-254 FNGKMW
+254 FDGALW
-260 TGETASF
+260 TGETSVF

-279 FGIKDKKT
+279 VNPKDKKVL
-287 IASKGD
+287 ASKGD
-293 RLNAKRM
+293 RLNAKRLSKIM
-300 KKLLET
+300 AASKK
-306 KEFGILPESLIGEY
+306 FGINAEALVGEY
-320 LFDAIMSGDEVVY
+320 LFDPITNAGEVVF

-343 LRDLDEKNIKQ
+343 LADLEKMDVKE
-354 ISLISIDNNT
+354 ISLIAIDNTT

-370 NTLMADKTTN
+370 NTLLADKTTN

-404 TLFQRQGFDLA
+404 NLFTRQGFDPA

-428 KRLKIKSNK
+428 KRLKIESGK
-437 KPEEE
+437 KPEDE
-442 RLLTKA
+442 RTLTKG

-463 KDTVDDIDNL
+463 KDVVDDIDNL

-493 VRIERLVRENLS
+493 VRIERLVREQLS
-505 SQNIATMQPQDV
+505 SPNIANMQPQDV
-517 VNVKP
+517 INVKP
-522 LMSLVSEF
+522 LMSLVAEF

-558 GPGGLNRDRAGIDV
+558 GPGGLNRERAGIDV

-596 INHLSTYARVNPYGF
+596 INHLATYARVNPYGF
-611 IETPYYIVENGK
+611 IETPYYVVENSK
-623 VTDKK
+623 ITDKMV
-628 IYLTADEEF
+628 YLTADEEL
-637 GHKIAQGNTPVDT
+637 GHKIAQGNTPTTATGV
-650 KGNLADDTVTA
+650 LAEDMVTA
-661 RVDGEFTMVPKDE
+661 RVDGEFTMVPKNE

-714 VPLLRVQAP
+714 VPLMRVQAP

-743 KHSGVVESVDAN
+743 KHSGIVESVDAN

-760 CMNSRNEVKGVDIYN
+760 CMNSRNVVTGVDIYN

-797 DRISEGDIIA
+797 DRISAGDIIA
-807 DGSAMNYG
+807 DGASMNYG

-853 VKIVE
+853 IKIVE

-870 EALTRDIPNVSEE
+870 ESFTRDIPNVGEE

-904 ILVGRVTP
+904 ILVGRVSP

-952 GVNILTRH
+952 GVNVLTRH
-960 GVKKDDRTQMIEL
+960 GVKKDERTQMIEL
-973 QKIEKINKDCAEE
+973 QKIEKINKDRDEE
-986 SAIIERGFA
+986 TSIIEKGFA
-995 DQAFQI
+995 DQVFQI
-1001 AEGQVISDESG
+1001 AEGQTIESG
-1012 AKSRVNEFKSMVE
+1012 T
-1025 RAVLAQDLKDAK
+1025 
-1037 DRKDI
+1037 
-1042 IDNIQRKIGLESG
+1042 
-1055 AGSLSP
+1055 GSLKP
-1061 FIGKKLNS
+1061 FIGKKLTG

-1075 RPSDVKKLV
+1075 KASDVKKLV
-1084 VKDATVQAALDKKCK
+1084 VKNKEAQAKIDELREQHIVKLKLLNERADAEV
-1099 EYMEKLI
+1099 
-1106 AMHIKAAKAIKI
+1106 AKAT
-1118 AAESN
+1118 ESN

-1162 VPVEDMPHLAD
+1162 VPIEDMPHLAD

-1212 AVLDEVKAKR
+1212 EVLEEVKAKR
-1222 AVSADLRNIMGK
+1222 AVTDDLRNIMGK
-1234 VYGKETAEKLE
+1234 VYGKDVADKLE

-1254 QAALLRDGVPMA
+1254 EAALLRDGVPMA
-1266 TPTFDGATPEDIRKM
+1266 TPTFDGATPEDIRRM

-1327 ARSIGNYSLVT
+1327 ARSTGSYSLVT

-1372 MLTVKSDDITGRNK
+1372 MLTVKSDDIVGRNK
-1386 MYEAIISGSNDIQTG
+1386 MYESIISGSNDIQTG

-1407 VFVRELRG
+1407 VFVRELKG
-1415 LGLAMTPKKVD
+1415 LGLAMTPKKLD

>member
-1 MAVIQKLR
+1 MAVIQKFR
-9 KSFGKSFLQT
+9 KSFGRSFLKT
-19 PLPDLVEIQHNSYNN
+19 PLPDLVEIQYSSYKD
-34 FLQADVPPAEREDV
+34 FLQAEIEPENRKNI
-48 GLQNVFKSIFPIKD
+48 GLQNVFSSMFPIKD
-62 YTGIAELE
+62 YAGIADLE
-70 FVEYTLDKSD
+70 FVEYKLDKPV

-95 KLKLKLRL
+95 KLKLRLRL
-103 KVYDSPEEV
+103 ILWDLAEDGKKTLRDI
-112 KGTPRIPIHE
+112 K
-122 IEQEIFMGEVPL
+122 EQEIFMGEVPL

-154 HRAQGVVFATTK
+154 HRAQGVVFGTTK
-166 ESKVAGNPT
+166 ESKIAGNPT

-193 SKGVIYVRIDRRRKI
+193 FKGVIYVRIDRRRKI

-215 CLPSAEDE
+215 CLPSAADE
-223 KKWLADPRKPSIRGM
+223 KKWLADPRKSNVQGM
-238 SDAEILSVFY
+238 SDTEILSSFY
-248 NRIPLT
+248 KKISLSSD
-254 FNGKMW
+254 GKMW
-260 TGETASF
+260 VGETSVF
-267 EGLDKYRLNYDL
+267 EGMEKYRLNYTM
-279 FGIKDKKT
+279 FNPKDKKP
-287 IASKGD
+287 IAEKGE
-293 RLNAKRM
+293 RLNAKKM
-300 KKLLET
+300 AKIT
-306 KEFGILPESLIGEY
+306 SNNFGVLPESLIGEY
-320 LFDAIMSGDEVVY
+320 LFDPIMNGEELMFA
-333 PAGTEITEEV
+333 AGTEITEEV
-343 LRDLDEKNIKQ
+343 LADLEKMGTKE
-354 ISLISIDNNT
+354 ISIIAIDNAT
-364 ISAHMR
+364 IGAHVR
-370 NTLMADKTTN
+370 NTLIADKTTN
-380 REEALIEIY
+380 REEALIEVY
-389 NIIRPGERPTLEAAI
+389 NIIRPGERPTLEAA
-404 TLFQRQGFDLA
+404 TNLFMRQGFDSS

-428 KRLKIKSNK
+428 KRLKINSGKN
-437 KPEEE
+437 PEDE
-442 RLLTKA
+442 RLLTKS
-448 DFLAVLKTLTNIIDR
+448 DFITVLRTLANIIDH
-463 KDTVDDIDNL
+463 KDVIDDIDNL

-487 NFRTGM
+487 NFRTGL
-493 VRIERLVRENLS
+493 VRIERLVRESLS
-505 SQNIATMQPQDV
+505 SPNIANMQPQDV
-517 VNVKP
+517 INAKP
-522 LMSLVSEF
+522 LMSLISEF

-535 LSQFMDAYNPL
+535 LSQFMDAQNPL
-546 SELEHKRLISAL
+546 AELEHKRLVSAL

-596 INHLSTYARVNPYGF
+596 INHLASYARVNPYGF
-611 IETPYYIVENGK
+611 IETPYYVVKNGK
-623 VTDKK
+623 ITEEIV
-628 IYLTADEEF
+628 YLTADEEL
-637 GHKIAQGNTPVDT
+637 GHKIAQGNTPT
-650 KGNLADDTVTA
+650 TGTGALAEELVTA
-661 RVDGEFTMVPKDE
+661 RVDGEFTMVPKEE

-714 VPLLRVQAP
+714 VPLLRVDAP

-731 EVARDSRTGKVA
+731 EVARDSRSGKVA
-743 KHSGVVESVDAN
+743 KHSGVVESVDSN

-760 CMNSRNEVKGVDIYN
+760 CMNSRNVVTGVDIYN
-775 LEKFERSNSETL
+775 MEKFERSNSETL

-797 DRISEGDIIA
+797 DRISAGDIIA
-807 DGSAMNYG
+807 DGSSMNYG
-815 ELALGRNVLVAF
+815 ELALGKNVLVAF

-870 EALTRDIPNVSEE
+870 ESFTRDIPNVSEE
-883 ALKNLDESG
+883 ALKNLDECG

-904 ILVGRVTP
+904 ILVGRVSP

-939 SLRVGPNEEGTVI
+939 SLRVGANEEGTVI
-952 GVNILTRH
+952 GVNVLTRH
-960 GVKKDDRTQMIEL
+960 GVKKDERTQMIEL
-973 QKIEKINKDCAEE
+973 QKIEKINKDRDEE
-986 SAIIERGFA
+986 IAIIEKGFA
-995 DQAFQI
+995 DQIYQI
-1001 AEGQVISDESG
+1001 AEGSV
-1012 AKSRVNEFKSMVE
+1012 
-1025 RAVLAQDLKDAK
+1025 
-1037 DRKDI
+1037 
-1042 IDNIQRKIGLESG
+1042 IDNGT
-1055 AGSLSP
+1055 GSLKP
-1061 FIGKKLNS
+1061 FIGKKLTS

-1075 RPSDVKKLV
+1075 RPSDMKKIVIRNKEAQIKIDELREQHV
-1084 VKDATVQAALDKKCK
+1084 ITLKHLNEKADA
-1099 EYMEKLI
+1099 EI
-1106 AMHIKAAKAIKI
+1106 AKAT
-1118 AAESN
+1118 ESN

-1162 VPVEDMPHLAD
+1162 VPIEDMPHLED
-1173 GTPVDLVLNPLGVPS
+1173 GTPVDIVLNPLGVPS

-1199 LGMAARTLGAQIG
+1199 LGMAARSLGHQIG
-1212 AVLDEVKAKR
+1212 DVLEEVKAKR
-1222 AVSADLRNIMGK
+1222 AVTDDLRNVMGK
-1234 VYGKETAEKLE
+1234 IYGKDISEKLE
-1245 KMTDTDVRA
+1245 KMTDTDVRSEA
-1254 QAALLRDGVPMA
+1254 LLLRDGVPMA

-1291 QFDLYDGMTGE
+1291 QFTLYDGVTGE
-1302 KFARPVTVGVM
+1302 PFARPVTVGVM

-1327 ARSIGNYSLVT
+1327 ARSVGNYSLVT

-1343 GKAHM
+1343 GKAHN

-1372 MLTVKSDDITGRNK
+1372 MLTVKSDDIAGRNK
-1386 MYEAIISGSNDIQTG
+1386 MYESIISGSNDIQTG

>member
-1 MAVIQKLR
+1 MAVIQKFR

-19 PLPDLVEIQHNSYNN
+19 PLPDLVEIQYDSYKD
-34 FLQADVPPAEREDV
+34 FLQADVAPQNRKNI
-48 GLQNVFKSIFPIKD
+48 GLQNVFSSMFPIKD
-62 YTGIAELE
+62 YAGIADLE
-70 FVEYTLDKSD
+70 FVEYTLDKPV

-103 KVYDSPEEV
+103 ILWDVAEDGKKTLRDI
-112 KGTPRIPIHE
+112 K
-122 IEQEIFMGEVPL
+122 EQEIFMGEVPL

-166 ESKVAGNPT
+166 EAKIAGNPI

-193 SKGVIYVRIDRRRKI
+193 AKGVIYVRIDRRRKV

-215 CLPSAEDE
+215 CLPAAEDE
-223 KKWLADPRKPSIRGM
+223 KKWLAEPRKTSIRGM
-238 SDAEILSVFY
+238 SDTEILGAFY
-248 NRIPLT
+248 KRIGLK
-254 FNGKMW
+254 FDGKLW
-260 TGETASF
+260 TGDVASF
-267 EGLDKYRLNYDL
+267 DGLDKYRLNYDL
-279 FGIKDKKT
+279 INPKDKKVL
-287 IASKGD
+287 ASKGD
-293 RLNAKRM
+293 RLNAKRL
-300 KKLLET
+300 KKISDASKT
-306 KEFGILPESLIGEY
+306 FGILPESLIGEY
-320 LFDAIMSGDEVVY
+320 LFDPIMNGDEVVM

-343 LRDLDEKNIKQ
+343 LNDLDKMNIKE
-354 ISLISIDNNT
+354 ISLISIDNTT
-364 ISAHMR
+364 ITAHMR
-370 NTLMADKTTN
+370 NTLLADKTTN

-404 TLFQRQGFDLA
+404 NLFMRQGFEPA

-428 KRLKIKSNK
+428 KRLKIDSGK
-437 KPEEE
+437 KPEDE
-442 RLLTKA
+442 RLLTKG

-493 VRIERLVRENLS
+493 LRIERLVREALS
-505 SQNIATMQPQDV
+505 SPNIANMQPQDV
-517 VNVKP
+517 INVKP

-596 INHLSTYARVNPYGF
+596 INHLSSYARVNPYGF
-611 IETPYYIVENGK
+611 IETPYYVVENGK
-623 VTDKK
+623 VTDKMV
-628 IYLTADEEF
+628 YLTADEEL
-637 GHKIAQGNTPVDT
+637 GHKIAQGNTPTSKDG
-650 KGNLADDTVTA
+650 KLSEDIVTA
-661 RVDGEFTMVPKDE
+661 RVDGEFTMVAKE
-674 IDLIDVEPR
+674 EVDLIDVEPR

-743 KHSGVVESVDAN
+743 KRSGVVESVDAN

-760 CMNSRNEVKGVDIYN
+760 CMNSRNVVTGVDIYN

-787 IHQKPLVKVG
+787 VHQKPLVKVG
-797 DRISEGDIIA
+797 DRISAGDIIA
-807 DGSAMNYG
+807 DGSSMNYG

-839 VISERIS
+839 VISEKIS

-870 EALTRDIPNVSEE
+870 ESFTRDIPNVSEE

-904 ILVGRVTP
+904 ILVGRVSP

-952 GVNILTRH
+952 GVNVLTRH
-960 GVKKDDRTQMIEL
+960 GVKKDERTQMIEL
-973 QKIEKINKDCAEE
+973 QKIEKINKDREE
-986 SAIIERGFA
+986 ETNIMEKGFA
-995 DQAFQI
+995 DQIFQI
-1001 AEGQVISDESG
+1001 AEGMVIESG
-1012 AKSRVNEFKSMVE
+1012 T
-1025 RAVLAQDLKDAK
+1025 
-1037 DRKDI
+1037 
-1042 IDNIQRKIGLESG
+1042 
-1055 AGSLSP
+1055 GSLKP
-1061 FIGKKLNS
+1061 FVGKKLTA

-1084 VKDATVQAALDKKCK
+1084 VKNKEAQAKIDELREQHVLKLKQLNEEADAEV
-1099 EYMEKLI
+1099 
-1106 AMHIKAAKAIKI
+1106 AKAT
-1118 AAESN
+1118 ESN

-1173 GTPVDLVLNPLGVPS
+1173 GTPVDIVLNPLGVPS

-1222 AVSADLRNIMGK
+1222 AVTDDLRTIMGR
-1234 VYGKETAEKLE
+1234 VYGKEVSEKLE

-1266 TPTFDGATPEDIRKM
+1266 TPTFDGATPEDIRSM

-1386 MYEAIISGSNDIQTG
+1386 MYESIISGSNDIQTG

>member
-1 MAVIQKLR
+1 MAVIQKIR

-19 PLPDLVEIQHNSYNN
+19 PLPDLVEIQYDSYKD
-34 FLQADVPPAEREDV
+34 FLQADVEPQNRKNI
-48 GLQNVFKSIFPIKD
+48 GLQNVFSSMFPIKD
-62 YTGIAELE
+62 YAGIADLE
-70 FVEYTLDKSD
+70 FVEYTLDKPV

-103 KVYDSPEEV
+103 ILWDVAEDGKKTLRDI
-112 KGTPRIPIHE
+112 K
-122 IEQEIFMGEVPL
+122 EQEIFMGEVPL

-166 ESKVAGNPT
+166 EAKVAGNPT

-193 SKGVIYVRIDRRRKI
+193 AKGVIYVRIDRRRKV

-215 CLPSAEDE
+215 CLPTAEDE
-223 KKWLADPRKPSIRGM
+223 KKWAADPRKPGIRGM
-238 SDAEILSVFY
+238 SDTEILGAFY
-248 NRIPLT
+248 KRIPLS
-254 FNGKMW
+254 FDGALW
-260 TGETASF
+260 TGETSVF

-279 FGIKDKKT
+279 VNPKDEKVL
-287 IASKGD
+287 ASKGD
-293 RLNAKRM
+293 RLNAKRLSKM
-300 KKLLET
+300 MAASKK
-306 KEFGILPESLIGEY
+306 FGINAEALVGEY
-320 LFDAIMSGDEVVY
+320 LFDPITNAGEVVF

-343 LRDLDEKNIKQ
+343 LADLEKMDVKE
-354 ISLISIDNNT
+354 ISLIAIDNTT

-370 NTLMADKTTN
+370 NTLLADKTTN

-389 NIIRPGERPTLEAAI
+389 NIIRPGERPTLEAAVN
-404 TLFQRQGFDLA
+404 LFTRQGFDPA

-428 KRLKIKSNK
+428 KRLKIESGK
-437 KPEEE
+437 KPEDE
-442 RLLTKA
+442 RTLTKG

-463 KDTVDDIDNL
+463 KDVVDDIDNL

-493 VRIERLVRENLS
+493 VRIERLVREQLS
-505 SQNIATMQPQDV
+505 SPNIANMQPQDV
-517 VNVKP
+517 INVKP
-522 LMSLVSEF
+522 LMSLVAEF

-558 GPGGLNRDRAGIDV
+558 GPGGLNRERAGIDV

-611 IETPYYIVENGK
+611 IETPYYVVENSK
-623 VTDKK
+623 ITDKMV
-628 IYLTADEEF
+628 YLTADEEL
-637 GHKIAQGNTPVDT
+637 GHKIAQGNTPTTATGV
-650 KGNLADDTVTA
+650 LAEDMVTA
-661 RVDGEFTMVPKDE
+661 RVDGEFTMVPKNE

-714 VPLLRVQAP
+714 VPLMRVQAP

-743 KHSGVVESVDAN
+743 KHSGIVESVDAN

-760 CMNSRNEVKGVDIYN
+760 CMNSRNVVTGVDIYN

-797 DRISEGDIIA
+797 DRISAGDIIA
-807 DGSAMNYG
+807 DGASMNYG

-853 VKIVE
+853 IKIVE

-870 EALTRDIPNVSEE
+870 ESFTRDIPNVGEE

-904 ILVGRVTP
+904 ILVGRVSP

-952 GVNILTRH
+952 GVNVLTRH
-960 GVKKDDRTQMIEL
+960 GVKKDERTQMIEL
-973 QKIEKINKDCAEE
+973 QKIEKINKDRDEE
-986 SAIIERGFA
+986 TSIIEKGFA
-995 DQAFQI
+995 DQVFQI
-1001 AEGQVISDESG
+1001 AEGQTIESG
-1012 AKSRVNEFKSMVE
+1012 T
-1025 RAVLAQDLKDAK
+1025 
-1037 DRKDI
+1037 
-1042 IDNIQRKIGLESG
+1042 
-1055 AGSLSP
+1055 GSLKP
-1061 FIGKKLNS
+1061 FIGKKLTG

-1075 RPSDVKKLV
+1075 KASDVKKLV
-1084 VKDATVQAALDKKCK
+1084 VKNKEAQAKIDELREQHIVKLKLLNERADAEV
-1099 EYMEKLI
+1099 
-1106 AMHIKAAKAIKI
+1106 AKAT
-1118 AAESN
+1118 ESN

-1212 AVLDEVKAKR
+1212 EVLEEVKAKR
-1222 AVSADLRNIMGK
+1222 AVTDDLRNVMGK
-1234 VYGKETAEKLE
+1234 IYGKDVAEKLE

-1254 QAALLRDGVPMA
+1254 EAALLREGVPMA
-1266 TPTFDGATPEDIRKM
+1266 TPTFDGATPEDIRRM

-1327 ARSIGNYSLVT
+1327 ARSTGSYSLVT

-1372 MLTVKSDDITGRNK
+1372 MLTVKSDDIVGRNK
-1386 MYEAIISGSNDIQTG
+1386 MYESIISGSNDIQTG

-1407 VFVRELRG
+1407 VFVRELKG
-1415 LGLAMTPKKVD
+1415 LGLAMTPKKLD

>member
-1 MAVIQKLR
+1 MAIIQKFR

-19 PLPDLVEIQHNSYNN
+19 PLPDLVEIQYNSYKD
-34 FLQADVPPAEREDV
+34 FLQADVDPQNRKNI
-48 GLQNVFKSIFPIKD
+48 GLQNVFSSMFPIKD
-62 YTGIAELE
+62 YAGIADLE
-70 FVEYTLDKSD
+70 FVEYTLDKPV
-80 YNVKECMLRNMTYSS
+80 YNEKECMLRNLNYSS

-103 KVYDSPEEV
+103 ILWDIAEDGKKTLRDI
-112 KGTPRIPIHE
+112 K
-122 IEQEIFMGEVPL
+122 EQEIFMGEVPL
-134 MTERGSF
+134 MTDRGSF
-141 IASGVERVIVSQM
+141 IAAGVERVIVSQM

-166 ESKVAGNPT
+166 EAKIAGNPI

-215 CLPSAEDE
+215 CLPCAEDE
-223 KKWLADPRKPSIRGM
+223 KKWQADPRKPTIRGM
-238 SDAEILSVFY
+238 DDTEILNVFY
-248 NRIPLT
+248 KKIPLK
-254 FNGKMW
+254 FDGNMW
-260 TGETASF
+260 IGQTASF

-279 FGIKDKKT
+279 INPKDKKPL
-287 IASKGD
+287 ASKGD
-293 RLNAKRM
+293 RMNAKRLSKVM
-300 KKLLET
+300 NASKD
-306 KEFGILPESLIGEY
+306 FGIVQDSLIGEY
-320 LFDAIMSGDEVVY
+320 LFDPILDAEGNVLYRS
-333 PAGTEITEEV
+333 GTEITPDV
-343 LRDLDEKNIKQ
+343 IADLEKMNVKE
-354 ISLISIDNNT
+354 ISLIAIDNTT

-370 NTLMADKTTN
+370 NTLIADKTVN

-404 TLFQRQGFDLA
+404 NLFMRQGFDPA

-428 KRLKIKSNK
+428 KRLKIDSGK
-437 KPEEE
+437 KPEDE
-442 RLLTKA
+442 RLLTKS
-448 DFLAVLKTLTNIIDR
+448 DFLAVLKTLTNIIDH

-487 NFRTGM
+487 TFRTGM
-493 VRIERLVRENLS
+493 VRIERLVRESLS
-505 SQNIATMQPQDV
+505 SPNIANMQPQDV
-517 VNVKP
+517 INVKP

-586 HTPEG
+586 NTPEG

-596 INHLSTYARVNPYGF
+596 INHLATYARVNPYGF
-611 IETPYYIVENGK
+611 IETPYYVVENSK
-623 VTDKK
+623 ITDKMV
-628 IYLTADEEF
+628 YLTADEEL
-637 GHKIAQGNTPVDT
+637 GHKIAQGNTPTTSNGV
-650 KGNLADDTVTA
+650 LAEDVVTA
-661 RVDGEFTMVPKDE
+661 RVDGEFTMVPKEE

-714 VPLLRVQAP
+714 IPLMRVQAP

-731 EVARDSRTGKVA
+731 EVARDSRTGVAA

-760 CMNSRNEVKGVDIYN
+760 CMNSRNVVTGVDIYN

-797 DRISEGDIIA
+797 DRISAGDIIA
-807 DGSAMNYG
+807 DGSSMNYG

-827 MPWRGYNYEDSI
+827 VPWRGYNYEDSI

-853 VKIVE
+853 IKIVE

-870 EALTRDIPNVSEE
+870 ESLTRDIPNVSEE

-904 ILVGRVTP
+904 ILVGRVSP

-952 GVNILTRH
+952 GVNVLTRH
-960 GVKKDDRTQMIEL
+960 GVKKDERTQMIEL
-973 QKIEKINKDCAEE
+973 QKIEKINKDREE
-986 SAIIERGFA
+986 ETSIIERGFA
-995 DQAFQI
+995 DQIFQI
-1001 AEGQVISDESG
+1001 AEGQVIDSG
-1012 AKSRVNEFKSMVE
+1012 T
-1025 RAVLAQDLKDAK
+1025 
-1037 DRKDI
+1037 
-1042 IDNIQRKIGLESG
+1042 
-1055 AGSLSP
+1055 GSLKP
-1061 FIGKKLNS
+1061 FIGKKLTQ

-1075 RPSDVKKLV
+1075 KPADVKKIV
-1084 VKDATVQAALDKKCK
+1084 VRNKEAQAKIDELREQHVAKLKALNEKADA
-1099 EYMEKLI
+1099 EI
-1106 AMHIKAAKAIKI
+1106 AKAT
-1118 AAESN
+1118 ETN
-1123 SLNAGV
+1123 SLGAGV

-1162 VPVEDMPHLAD
+1162 VPIEDMPYMED

-1188 RMNIGQILETH
+1188 RMNLGQILETH
-1199 LGMAARTLGAQIG
+1199 LGMAARTLGQQIG
-1212 AVLDEVKAKR
+1212 AVLEEVKQKR
-1222 AVSADLRNIMGK
+1222 AVTDDLRAVMGK
-1234 VYGKETAEKLE
+1234 VYGKDMAEKLD

-1254 QAALLRDGVPMA
+1254 EAALLKDGVPMA
-1266 TPTFDGATPEDIRKM
+1266 TPTFDGATSEDIKRM
-1281 LKLAKLPETG
+1281 LKLAKLPESG
-1291 QFDLYDGMTGE
+1291 QFTLYDGMTGE

-1313 YMLKLHHFVDEKIH
+1313 YMLKLHHLVDEKIH

-1372 MLTVKSDDITGRNK
+1372 MLTVKSDDIVGRTK
-1386 MYEAIISGSNDIQTG
+1386 MYEAIISGSNDFQTG

-1415 LGLAMTPKKVD
+1415 LGLALTPKKID

>member
-1 MAVIQKLR
+1 MAVIQKRR
-9 KSFGKSFLQT
+9 KSFRKSFLQT
-19 PLPDLVEIQHNSYNN
+19 PLPDLVEIQYNSYKD
-34 FLQADVPPAEREDV
+34 FLQDDVEPQNRKNI
-48 GLQNVFKSIFPIKD
+48 GLQNVFSSMFPIKD
-62 YTGIAELE
+62 YAGVADLE
-70 FVEYTLDKSD
+70 FVEYTLDKPV
-80 YNVKECMLRNMTYSS
+80 YNVKECMLRNLTYSS
-95 KLKLKLRL
+95 KLKLKLKLILWDITEDGKKTLRDI
-103 KVYDSPEEV
+103 K
-112 KGTPRIPIHE
+112 
-122 IEQEIFMGEVPL
+122 EQEIFMGDVPL

-141 IASGVERVIVSQM
+141 IAAGVERVIVSQM

-166 ESKVAGNPT
+166 EAKIAGNPI

-193 SKGVIYVRIDRRRKI
+193 YKGVIYVRIDRRRKI

-215 CLPSAEDE
+215 CLPAAEDE
-223 KKWLADPRKPSIRGM
+223 KKWLADPRKAIVKGM
-238 SDAEILSVFY
+238 SDTEILGAFYKRMPLSFDGKLWVDEISV
-248 NRIPLT
+248 
-254 FNGKMW
+254 
-260 TGETASF
+260 F

-279 FGIKDKKT
+279 INPKDKKPL
-287 IASKGD
+287 ANKGD
-293 RLNAKRM
+293 RMNAKRLAKIM
-300 KKLLET
+300 AASKQY
-306 KEFGILPESLIGEY
+306 GIMPDALVGEY
-320 LFDAIMSGDEVVY
+320 LFDPIMNGEEVLF
-333 PAGTEITEEV
+333 PAGTEITEEI
-343 LRDLDEKNIKQ
+343 LADIEKLGIKN
-354 ISLISIDNNT
+354 ISLISIDNTT

-370 NTLMADKTTN
+370 NTLIADKTAN
-380 REEALIEIY
+380 REDALIEIY
-389 NIIRPGERPTLEAAI
+389 NVIRPGERPTLEAAI
-404 TLFQRQGFDLA
+404 NLFMRQGFDSA

-428 KRLKIKSNK
+428 KRLKIDSGKR
-437 KPEEE
+437 PEDE

-448 DFLAVLKTLTNIIDR
+448 DILAVLKTLTNIIDH
-463 KDTVDDIDNL
+463 KDTIDDIDNL

-487 NFRTGM
+487 TFRTGM
-493 VRIERLVRENLS
+493 VRIERLVRESLS
-505 SQNIATMQPQDV
+505 SPNIANMQPQEV
-517 VNVKP
+517 INAKP

-546 SELEHKRLISAL
+546 SEVEHKRLISAL
-558 GPGGLNRDRAGIDV
+558 GPGGLNRERAGIDV

-591 ANIGL
+591 SNIGL
-596 INHLSTYARVNPYGF
+596 INHLATYARVNPYGF
-611 IETPYYIVENGK
+611 IETPYYVVENSK
-623 VTDKK
+623 ITDKMV
-628 IYLTADEEF
+628 YLTADEEL
-637 GHKIAQGNTPVDT
+637 GHKIAQGNTPTTSSGVLSEDV
-650 KGNLADDTVTA
+650 VTA
-661 RVDGEFTMVPKDE
+661 RVDGEFTMVPKEE
-674 IDLIDVEPR
+674 IDLIDVAPR

-743 KHSGVVESVDAN
+743 KHSGIVESVDAN

-760 CMNSRNEVKGVDIYN
+760 CMNSRNVVTGVDIYN

-797 DRISEGDIIA
+797 DRISAGDIIA

-827 MPWRGYNYEDSI
+827 VPWRGYNYEDSI

-853 VKIVE
+853 IKIVE
-858 KEFKVRDTQLGP
+858 KEIKVRDTQLGP
-870 EALTRDIPNVSEE
+870 ESLTRDIPNVSEE

-904 ILVGRVTP
+904 ILVGRVSP

-924 LRNIFGEKALNVKDT
+924 LRNIFGEKALNVKDS
-939 SLRVGPNEEGTVI
+939 SLKVGPNEEGTVI
-952 GVNILTRH
+952 GVNVLTRH

-973 QKIEKINKDCAEE
+973 QKIEKINKDREE
-986 SAIIERGFA
+986 ETSIIEKGFA
-995 DQAFQI
+995 DQVFQI
-1001 AEGQVISDESG
+1001 AEGQVI
-1012 AKSRVNEFKSMVE
+1012 
-1025 RAVLAQDLKDAK
+1025 DA
-1037 DRKDI
+1037 
-1042 IDNIQRKIGLESG
+1042 GT
-1055 AGSLSP
+1055 GSLKP
-1061 FIGKKLNS
+1061 FIGKKLTE

-1084 VKDATVQAALDKKCK
+1084 VRNKEAQEKIDELREQHLVKLKALNDKADA
-1099 EYMEKLI
+1099 EI
-1106 AMHIKAAKAIKI
+1106 AKVT
-1118 AAESN
+1118 ESN

-1162 VPVEDMPHLAD
+1162 VPIEDMPYMED
-1173 GTPVDLVLNPLGVPS
+1173 GTPVDIVLNPLGVPS

-1199 LGMAARTLGAQIG
+1199 LGMAARTLGQQIG
-1212 AVLDEVKAKR
+1212 EVLEEVKQKR
-1222 AVSADLRNIMGK
+1222 AVTDDLRTIMGK
-1234 VYGKETAEKLE
+1234 VYGKDATEKLE

-1254 QAALLRDGVPMA
+1254 EAALLKDGVPMA
-1266 TPTFDGATPEDIRKM
+1266 TPTFDGATSDDIRSM
-1281 LKLAKLPETG
+1281 LKLAKLPESG
-1291 QFDLYDGMTGE
+1291 QFTLYDGMTGE

-1313 YMLKLHHFVDEKIH
+1313 YMLKLHHLVDEKIH

-1372 MLTVKSDDITGRNK
+1372 MLTVKSDDITGRTK

-1407 VFVRELRG
+1407 VLVRELRG
-1415 LGLAMTPKKVD
+1415 LGLAVTPKKMD

>member
-1 MAVIQKLR
+1 MAVIQKFR

-19 PLPDLVEIQHNSYNN
+19 PLPDLVEIQYNSYKD
-34 FLQADVPPAEREDV
+34 FLQADVDPQSRKNI
-48 GLQNVFKSIFPIKD
+48 GLQNVFASMFPIKD
-62 YTGIAELE
+62 YAGIADLE
-70 FVEYTLDKSD
+70 FVEYTLDKPV
-80 YNVKECMLRNMTYSS
+80 YNVKECMLRNLTYSS

-103 KVYDSPEEV
+103 ILWDVAEDGKKTLRDI
-112 KGTPRIPIHE
+112 K
-122 IEQEIFMGEVPL
+122 EQEIFMGDVPL

-141 IASGVERVIVSQM
+141 IAAGVERVIVSQM

-166 ESKVAGNPT
+166 EAKIAGNPI

-215 CLPSAEDE
+215 CLPAADDE
-223 KKWLADPRKPSIRGM
+223 KKWQADPRKPTIRGM
-238 SDAEILSVFY
+238 DDTEILSVFY
-248 NRIPLT
+248 NRIPLK
-254 FNGKMW
+254 FDGNMW
-260 TGETASF
+260 IGQTAAF
-267 EGLDKYRLNYDL
+267 AGLDKYRLNYDL
-279 FGIKDKKT
+279 INPRDKKPL
-287 IASKGD
+287 ASKGD
-293 RLNAKRM
+293 RMNAKRLKRVM
-300 KKLLET
+300 DAS
-306 KEFGILPESLIGEY
+306 KEFGIMPDAMVGEY
-320 LFDAIMSGDEVVY
+320 LFDPILDADGNVVY
-333 PAGTEITEEV
+333 RSGTEITPDV
-343 LRDLDEKNIKQ
+343 MADLEKMNVGE
-354 ISLISIDNNT
+354 ISLIAIDNT
-364 ISAHMR
+364 TVTAHMR
-370 NTLMADKTTN
+370 NTLIADKTVN

-404 TLFQRQGFDLA
+404 NLFMRQGFDAA

-428 KRLKIKSNK
+428 KRLKIDSGK
-437 KPEEE
+437 KPEDE
-442 RLLTKA
+442 RLLTKS
-448 DFLAVLKTLTNIIDR
+448 DFLAVLKTLTNIIDH
-463 KDTVDDIDNL
+463 KDTIDDIDNL

-493 VRIERLVRENLS
+493 VRIERLVRESLS
-505 SQNIATMQPQDV
+505 SPNIANMQPQDV
-517 VNVKP
+517 INVKP
-522 LMSLVSEF
+522 LMSLVNEF

-546 SELEHKRLISAL
+546 SELEHKRSISAL
-558 GPGGLNRDRAGIDV
+558 GPGGLNRERAGIDV

-586 HTPEG
+586 NTPEG
-591 ANIGL
+591 GNIGL
-596 INHLSTYARVNPYGF
+596 INHLATYARVNPYGF
-611 IETPYYIVENGK
+611 IETPYYVVENS
-623 VTDKK
+623 K
-628 IYLTADEEF
+628 ITNKMVYLTADEEL
-637 GHKIAQGNTPVDT
+637 GHKIAQGNTPTGSDGV
-650 KGNLADDTVTA
+650 LAEDVVTA
-661 RVDGEFTMVPKDE
+661 RVDGEFTMVPKEE

-714 VPLLRVQAP
+714 IPLLRVQAP

-731 EVARDSRTGKVA
+731 EVARDSRTGVAA

-760 CMNSRNEVKGVDIYN
+760 CMNSRNVVTGVDIYN

-797 DRISEGDIIA
+797 DRVSAGDIIA
-807 DGSAMNYG
+807 DGSSMNYG

-827 MPWRGYNYEDSI
+827 VPWRGYNYEDSI

-870 EALTRDIPNVSEE
+870 ESLTRDIPNVSEE

-904 ILVGRVTP
+904 ILVGRVSP

-952 GVNILTRH
+952 GVNVLTRH
-960 GVKKDDRTQMIEL
+960 GVKKDERTQMIEL
-973 QKIEKINKDCAEE
+973 QKIEKINRDREE
-986 SAIIERGFA
+986 ETSIMERGFA
-995 DQAFQI
+995 DQIFQI
-1001 AEGQVISDESG
+1001 AEGLVI
-1012 AKSRVNEFKSMVE
+1012 
-1025 RAVLAQDLKDAK
+1025 DA
-1037 DRKDI
+1037 
-1042 IDNIQRKIGLESG
+1042 GT
-1055 AGSLSP
+1055 GSLKP
-1061 FIGKKLNS
+1061 FIGKKLTQ

-1075 RPSDVKKLV
+1075 KPSDVKKLV
-1084 VKDATVQAALDKKCK
+1084 VSDKDAQAKIDEVREQHVAKLKALNDKADA
-1099 EYMEKLI
+1099 EV
-1106 AMHIKAAKAIKI
+1106 AKAT
-1118 AAESN
+1118 ETN
-1123 SLNAGV
+1123 SLGAGV
-1129 LKEVKVYIAH
+1129 LKTVKVYIAH

-1162 VPVEDMPHLAD
+1162 VPIEDMPYMED

-1188 RMNIGQILETH
+1188 RMNLGQILETH
-1199 LGMAARTLGAQIG
+1199 LGMAARTLGQQIG
-1212 AVLDEVKAKR
+1212 AVLEEVKQKR
-1222 AVSADLRNIMGK
+1222 AVTDDLRTIMGK
-1234 VYGKETAEKLE
+1234 IYGKETAEKLE

-1254 QAALLRDGVPMA
+1254 EAALLRDGVPMA
-1266 TPTFDGATPEDIRKM
+1266 TPTFDGATSDDIRRM

-1291 QFDLYDGMTGE
+1291 QFTLYDGMTGE

-1313 YMLKLHHFVDEKIH
+1313 YMLKLHHLVDEKIH
-1327 ARSIGNYSLVT
+1327 ARSTGNYSLVT

-1372 MLTVKSDDITGRNK
+1372 MLTVKSDDIVGRTK
-1386 MYEAIISGSNDIQTG
+1386 MYEAIISGSNDFQTG

-1407 VFVRELRG
+1407 VLMRELRG
-1415 LGLAMTPKKVD
+1415 LGLALTPKKID

>member
-1 MAVIQKLR
+1 MAVIQKIR

-19 PLPDLVEIQHNSYNN
+19 PLPDLVEIQYSSYKD
-34 FLQADVPPAEREDV
+34 FLQADVEPQNRKNK
-48 GLQNVFKSIFPIKD
+48 GLQNVFTSMFPIKD
-62 YTGIAELE
+62 YAGIADLE
-70 FVEYTLDKSD
+70 FVEYTLDKPV

-103 KVYDSPEEV
+103 ILWDVAEDGKKTLRDI
-112 KGTPRIPIHE
+112 K
-122 IEQEIFMGEVPL
+122 EQEIFMGEVPL

-141 IASGVERVIVSQM
+141 IAAGVERVIVSQM

-166 ESKVAGNPT
+166 EAKVAGNPT

-193 SKGVIYVRIDRRRKI
+193 SKGVIYVRIDRRRKV

-223 KKWLADPRKPSIRGM
+223 KKWIADPRKTTIRGM
-238 SDAEILSVFY
+238 SDTEILGAFYKPIALSFDGKFWNGDTAVFD
-248 NRIPLT
+248 
-254 FNGKMW
+254 
-260 TGETASF
+260 
-267 EGLDKYRLNYDL
+267 GLDKYRINYDM
-279 FGIKDKKT
+279 INPKDKKILAAKGERLT
-287 IASKGD
+287 AKKLAKISTASKKFAIMPD
-293 RLNAKRM
+293 ALV
-300 KKLLET
+300 
-306 KEFGILPESLIGEY
+306 GEY
-320 LFDAIMSGDEVVY
+320 LFEPVTNGGDVVY
-333 PAGTEITEEV
+333 PAGTELTDEI
-343 LRDLDEKNIKQ
+343 LSDLDKMNVKNIS
-354 ISLISIDNNT
+354 IIAIDNTT
-364 ISAHMR
+364 ITSHMR
-370 NTLMADKTTN
+370 NTLVADKTAS
-380 REEALIEIY
+380 REEALIEVY

-404 TLFQRQGFDLA
+404 NLFNRQGFDAA

-428 KRLKIKSNK
+428 KRLKIDSGKR
-437 KPEEE
+437 PEDE

-448 DFLAVLKTLTNIIDR
+448 DFLAVLKTLTNIIDH
-463 KDTVDDIDNL
+463 KDTIDDIDNL

-493 VRIERLVRENLS
+493 VRIERLVREALS
-505 SQNIATMQPQDV
+505 SPNIANMQPQDV
-517 VNVKP
+517 INVKP

-546 SELEHKRLISAL
+546 AELEHKRLISAL
-558 GPGGLNRDRAGIDV
+558 GPGGLNRERAGIDV

-596 INHLSTYARVNPYGF
+596 INRLSAYARVNPYGF
-611 IETPYYIVENGK
+611 IETPYYIVEKGK
-623 VTDKK
+623 ITDKMV
-628 IYLTADEEF
+628 YLTADEEL
-637 GHKIAQGNTPVDT
+637 GHKIAQGNTPTDAR
-650 KGNLADDTVTA
+650 GNLTTDMVTA
-661 RVDGEFTMVPKDE
+661 RVDGEFTMVPKSEVDM
-674 IDLIDVEPR
+674 IDVEPR

-700 ANRALMGSNMQRQA
+700 ANRALMGSNMQRQG
-714 VPLLRVQAP
+714 VPLMRVQAP

-743 KHSGVVESVDAN
+743 KHSGIVESVDAN

-760 CMNSRNEVKGVDIYN
+760 CMNSRNVVTGVDIYN
-775 LEKFERSNSETL
+775 LEKFERSNSETI

-797 DRISEGDIIA
+797 DRISAGDIIA
-807 DGSAMNYG
+807 DGSSMNYG

-827 MPWRGYNYEDSI
+827 VPWRGYNYEDAI

-846 RDDVFTS
+846 RDDAFTS

-870 EALTRDIPNVSEE
+870 ESVTRDIPNVGEE

-892 IIYVGARVKQGD
+892 IIYVGARVKEGD
-904 ILVGRVTP
+904 ILVGRVSP

-952 GVNILTRH
+952 GVNVLTRH
-960 GVKKDDRTQMIEL
+960 GVKKDERTQMIEL
-973 QKIEKINKDCAEE
+973 QKIEKINRDREE
-986 SAIIERGFA
+986 ETSIIEKGFA
-995 DQAFQI
+995 DQVFQL
-1001 AEGQVISDESG
+1001 AENAVIDSG
-1012 AKSRVNEFKSMVE
+1012 T
-1025 RAVLAQDLKDAK
+1025 
-1037 DRKDI
+1037 
-1042 IDNIQRKIGLESG
+1042 
-1055 AGSLSP
+1055 GSLKP
-1061 FIGKKLNS
+1061 FVGKKLTS
-1069 EVFEGI
+1069 EVFDGI
-1075 RPSDVKKLV
+1075 KASDVKKLV
-1084 VKDATVQAALDKKCK
+1084 VKNKEIQHKIDELREQHILKLKALNEKADAEV
-1099 EYMEKLI
+1099 
-1106 AMHIKAAKAIKI
+1106 AKAT
-1118 AAESN
+1118 ESN

-1162 VPVEDMPHLAD
+1162 VPIEDMPYMED
-1173 GTPVDLVLNPLGVPS
+1173 GTPVDIVLNPLGVPS

-1199 LGMAARTLGAQIG
+1199 LGMAARTLGQQIG

-1222 AVSADLRNIMGK
+1222 AVTDDLRTIMGK
-1234 VYGKETAEKLE
+1234 IYGKEVSEKLA

-1266 TPTFDGATPEDIRKM
+1266 TPTFDGANPDDIRAM

-1291 QFDLYDGMTGE
+1291 QFTLYDGMTGE

-1313 YMLKLHHFVDEKIH
+1313 YMMKLHHFVDEKIH
-1327 ARSIGNYSLVT
+1327 ARSTGNYSLVT

-1415 LGLAMTPKKVD
+1415 LGLAMTPKKID

>member
-19 PLPDLVEIQHNSYNN
+19 PLPDLVEIQYNSYKE
-34 FLQADVPPAEREDV
+34 FLQADVEPQSRKNK
-48 GLQNVFKSIFPIKD
+48 GLQNVFSSMFPIKD
-62 YTGIAELE
+62 YAGIADLE
-70 FVEYTLDKSD
+70 FVEYTLDKPV

-103 KVYDSPEEV
+103 ILWDVAEDGKKSLRDI
-112 KGTPRIPIHE
+112 K
-122 IEQEIFMGEVPL
+122 EQEIFMGEVPL

-166 ESKVAGNPT
+166 EAKVAGNPI

-193 SKGVIYVRIDRRRKI
+193 SKGIIYVRIDRRRKI

-223 KKWLADPRKPSIRGM
+223 KKWLADPRKPTIRGM
-238 SDAEILSVFY
+238 SDTEILSAFY
-248 NRIPLT
+248 NRIPLK
-254 FNGKMW
+254 FDGKMW
-260 TGETASF
+260 AGETASF
-267 EGLDKYRLNYDL
+267 DGLDKYRLNYDL
-279 FGIKDKKT
+279 FSIKDKKV

-306 KEFGILPESLIGEY
+306 KNFGILPESLIGEY
-320 LFDAIMSGDEVVY
+320 LFDPIMSGDEVVY
-333 PAGTEITEEV
+333 PAGTEITEDV
-343 LRDLDEKNIKQ
+343 LNDLDKMNVKE

-364 ISAHMR
+364 ITAHMR
-370 NTLMADKTTN
+370 NTLLADKTTN

-404 TLFQRQGFDLA
+404 NLFMRQGFEPA

-428 KRLKIKSNK
+428 KRLKIDSGK
-437 KPEEE
+437 KPEDE

-493 VRIERLVRENLS
+493 VRIERLVRESLS
-505 SQNIATMQPQDV
+505 SPNIANMQPQDV
-517 VNVKP
+517 INVKP

-546 SELEHKRLISAL
+546 AELEHKRLISAL
-558 GPGGLNRDRAGIDV
+558 GPGGLNRERAGIDV

-596 INHLSTYARVNPYGF
+596 INHLSSYARVNPYGF
-611 IETPYYIVENGK
+611 IETPYYVVENSR
-623 VTDKK
+623 VTDKMV
-628 IYLTADEEF
+628 YLTADEEL
-637 GHKIAQGNTPVDT
+637 GHKIAQGNTPTT
-650 KGNLADDTVTA
+650 KDGALAEDMVTA
-661 RVDGEFTMVPKDE
+661 RVDGEFTMVAKEE

-700 ANRALMGSNMQRQA
+700 ANRALMGSNMQRQG
-714 VPLLRVQAP
+714 VPLMRVQAP

-731 EVARDSRTGKVA
+731 AVARDSRTGKVA

-760 CMNSRNEVKGVDIYN
+760 CMNSRNVVTGVDIYN

-797 DRISEGDIIA
+797 DRISAGDIIA
-807 DGSAMNYG
+807 DGSSMNYG
-815 ELALGRNVLVAF
+815 DLALGRNVLVAF

-839 VISERIS
+839 VISEKIS

-853 VKIVE
+853 IKIVE

-870 EALTRDIPNVSEE
+870 ESLTRDIPNVGEE

-952 GVNILTRH
+952 GVNVLTRH
-960 GVKKDDRTQMIEL
+960 GVKKDERTQMIEL
-973 QKIEKINKDCAEE
+973 QKIEKINKDREE
-986 SAIIERGFA
+986 EIAIIEKGFA
-995 DQAFQI
+995 DQVFQI
-1001 AEGQVISDESG
+1001 AENMVIESG
-1012 AKSRVNEFKSMVE
+1012 S
-1025 RAVLAQDLKDAK
+1025 
-1037 DRKDI
+1037 
-1042 IDNIQRKIGLESG
+1042 
-1055 AGSLSP
+1055 GSLKP
-1061 FIGKKLNS
+1061 FVGKKLTG

-1075 RPSDVKKLV
+1075 KAADVKKLV
-1084 VKDATVQAALDKKCK
+1084 VKNKEAQAKIDELREQHIVKLKMLNEKADAEVS
-1099 EYMEKLI
+1099 
-1106 AMHIKAAKAIKI
+1106 KAT
-1118 AAESN
+1118 ESN

-1173 GTPVDLVLNPLGVPS
+1173 GTPVDIVLNPLGVPS

-1222 AVSADLRNIMGK
+1222 AVTDDLRNVMGR
-1234 VYGKETAEKLE
+1234 VYGKEVAEKLE

-1266 TPTFDGATPEDIRKM
+1266 TPTFDGATPEDIRSM
-1281 LKLAKLPETG
+1281 LKLAGLPETG

-1386 MYEAIISGSNDIQTG
+1386 MYESIISGSDDIQTG

>member
-19 PLPDLVEIQHNSYNN
+19 PLPDLVEIQYDSYKD
-34 FLQADVPPAEREDV
+34 FLQADVEPQSRKNM
-48 GLQNVFKSIFPIKD
+48 GLQNVFSSMFPIKD
-62 YTGIAELE
+62 YAGIADLE
-70 FVEYTLDKSD
+70 FVEYTLDKPV

-103 KVYDSPEEV
+103 ILWDVAEDGKKSLRDI
-112 KGTPRIPIHE
+112 K
-122 IEQEIFMGEVPL
+122 EQEIFMGEVPL

-175 TYTARIIP
+175 TFTARIIP

-193 SKGVIYVRIDRRRKI
+193 SKGVIYVRIDRRRKV

-223 KKWLADPRKPSIRGM
+223 KKWLADPRKPTIRGM
-238 SDAEILSVFY
+238 SDAEILGAFY
-248 NRIPLT
+248 KRIPLS
-254 FNGKMW
+254 FDGKLW
-260 TGETASF
+260 AGETSSF

-279 FGIKDKKT
+279 INPKDKKV

-300 KKLLET
+300 KKLLES
-306 KEFGILPESLIGEY
+306 KSCAVMPESLIGEY
-320 LFDAIMSGDEVVY
+320 LFDPIMSGDEVAF

-343 LRDLDEKNIKQ
+343 LNDLDKMGIKE
-354 ISLISIDNNT
+354 ISLISIDNAT
-364 ISAHMR
+364 ISAHIR
-370 NTLMADKTTN
+370 NTLVADKTTN

-404 TLFQRQGFDLA
+404 NLFMRQGFEPA

-428 KRLKIKSNK
+428 KRLKIESGK
-437 KPEEE
+437 KPEDE
-442 RLLTKA
+442 RLLTKG

-493 VRIERLVRENLS
+493 VRIERLVREALS
-505 SQNIATMQPQDV
+505 SQNIANMQPQDV
-517 VNVKP
+517 INVKP

-558 GPGGLNRDRAGIDV
+558 GPGGLNRERAGIDV

-611 IETPYYIVENGK
+611 IETPYYVVENSRI
-623 VTDKK
+623 TDKM
-628 IYLTADEEF
+628 IYLTADEEL
-637 GHKIAQGNTPVDT
+637 GHKIAQGNTPTT
-650 KGNLADDTVTA
+650 KDGILAEEMVTA

-674 IDLIDVEPR
+674 VDLIDVEPR

-743 KHSGVVESVDAN
+743 KHSGIVESVDAN

-760 CMNSRNEVKGVDIYN
+760 CMNSRNVVTGVDIYN

-797 DRISEGDIIA
+797 DRISAGDIIA
-807 DGSAMNYG
+807 DGSSMNYG
-815 ELALGRNVLVAF
+815 DLALGRNVLVAF

-839 VISERIS
+839 VISEKIS

-870 EALTRDIPNVSEE
+870 ESLTRDIPNVGEE

-952 GVNILTRH
+952 GVNVLTRH
-960 GVKKDDRTQMIEL
+960 GVKKDERTQMIEL
-973 QKIEKINKDCAEE
+973 QKIEKINKDREE
-986 SAIIERGFA
+986 EIAIIEKGFA
-995 DQAFQI
+995 DQVFQI
-1001 AEGQVISDESG
+1001 AENMVIESG
-1012 AKSRVNEFKSMVE
+1012 T
-1025 RAVLAQDLKDAK
+1025 
-1037 DRKDI
+1037 
-1042 IDNIQRKIGLESG
+1042 
-1055 AGSLSP
+1055 GSLKP
-1061 FIGKKLNS
+1061 FVGKKLTS

-1075 RPSDVKKLV
+1075 KASDVKKLV
-1084 VKDATVQAALDKKCK
+1084 VKDKEAQAKIDELREQHVLKLKLLNEKADAEVSKAT
-1099 EYMEKLI
+1099 
-1106 AMHIKAAKAIKI
+1106 
-1118 AAESN
+1118 ESN

-1173 GTPVDLVLNPLGVPS
+1173 GTPVDIVLNPLGVPS

-1222 AVSADLRNIMGK
+1222 AVTDDLRNIMGK
-1234 VYGKETAEKLE
+1234 VYGKDVADKLE

-1254 QAALLRDGVPMA
+1254 QASLLRDGVPMA
-1266 TPTFDGATPEDIRKM
+1266 TPTFDGATPEDIRSM
-1281 LKLAKLPETG
+1281 LTLAGLPETG

-1386 MYEAIISGSNDIQTG
+1386 MYESIISGSDDIQTG

>member
-19 PLPDLVEIQHNSYNN
+19 PLPDLVEIQYDSYKD
-34 FLQADVPPAEREDV
+34 FLQADVAPQNRKNI
-48 GLQNVFKSIFPIKD
+48 GLQNVFSSMFPIKD
-62 YTGIAELE
+62 YAGIADLE
-70 FVEYTLDKSD
+70 FVEYTLDKPV

-95 KLKLKLRL
+95 KLRLKLRL
-103 KVYDSPEEV
+103 ILWDVAEDGKKTLRDI
-112 KGTPRIPIHE
+112 K
-122 IEQEIFMGEVPL
+122 EQEIFMGEVPL

-166 ESKVAGNPT
+166 EAKVAGNPI

-193 SKGVIYVRIDRRRKI
+193 SKGVIYVRIDRRRKV

-215 CLPSAEDE
+215 CLPAAEDE
-223 KKWLADPRKPSIRGM
+223 KKWLAEPRKTSIRGM
-238 SDAEILSVFY
+238 SDTEILGTFY
-248 NRIPLT
+248 NRIGLK
-254 FNGKMW
+254 FDGKLW
-260 TGETASF
+260 VGDTASF
-267 EGLDKYRLNYDL
+267 EGLDKYRLNFDL
-279 FGIKDKKT
+279 INPKDKKVL
-287 IASKGD
+287 ASKGD
-293 RLNAKRM
+293 RLTAKRL
-300 KKLLET
+300 KKLMDT
-306 KEFGILPESLIGEY
+306 SKTFGILPESLVGEY
-320 LFDAIMSGDEVVY
+320 LFDPIMSGDEVVM

-343 LRDLDEKNIKQ
+343 LNDLDKMNIKE
-354 ISLISIDNNT
+354 ISLISIDNT
-364 ISAHMR
+364 TVSAHMR
-370 NTLMADKTTN
+370 NTLLADKTTN

-404 TLFQRQGFDLA
+404 NLFMRQGFEPA

-428 KRLKIKSNK
+428 KRLKIESGK
-437 KPEEE
+437 KPEDE

-493 VRIERLVRENLS
+493 IRIERLVREALS
-505 SQNIATMQPQDV
+505 SPNIANMQPQDV
-517 VNVKP
+517 INVKP

-546 SELEHKRLISAL
+546 AELEHKRLISAL
-558 GPGGLNRDRAGIDV
+558 GPGGLNRERAGIDV

-596 INHLSTYARVNPYGF
+596 INHLSSYARVNPYGF
-611 IETPYYIVENGK
+611 IETPYYVVENGR
-623 VTDKK
+623 VTDKMV
-628 IYLTADEEF
+628 YLTADEEL
-637 GHKIAQGNTPVDT
+637 GHKIAQGNTPTSKDG
-650 KGNLADDTVTA
+650 KLADDIVTA
-661 RVDGEFTMVPKDE
+661 RVDGEFTMVAKEE

-700 ANRALMGSNMQRQA
+700 ANRALMGSNMQRQG

-731 EVARDSRTGKVA
+731 EVARDSRTGKAA
-743 KHSGVVESVDAN
+743 KRSGIVESVDAN

-760 CMNSRNEVKGVDIYN
+760 CMNSRNVVTGVDIYN

-787 IHQKPLVKVG
+787 VHQKPLVKVG
-797 DRISEGDIIA
+797 DRISAGDIIA
-807 DGSAMNYG
+807 DGSSMNYG

-839 VISERIS
+839 VISEKIS

-870 EALTRDIPNVSEE
+870 ESFTRDIPNVSEE

-904 ILVGRVTP
+904 ILVGRVSP

-952 GVNILTRH
+952 GVNVLTRH
-960 GVKKDDRTQMIEL
+960 GVKKDERTQMIEL
-973 QKIEKINKDCAEE
+973 QKIEKINKDREE
-986 SAIIERGFA
+986 ETNIIEKGFA
-995 DQAFQI
+995 DQVFQI
-1001 AEGQVISDESG
+1001 AEGMVIE
-1012 AKSRVNEFKSMVE
+1012 
-1025 RAVLAQDLKDAK
+1025 
-1037 DRKDI
+1037 
-1042 IDNIQRKIGLESG
+1042 
-1055 AGSLSP
+1055 AGSGSLKP
-1061 FIGKKLNS
+1061 FIGKKLTA

-1084 VKDATVQAALDKKCK
+1084 VKNKEAQAKIDELREQHVLKLKQLNEEADAEV
-1099 EYMEKLI
+1099 
-1106 AMHIKAAKAIKI
+1106 AKAT
-1118 AAESN
+1118 ESN

-1173 GTPVDLVLNPLGVPS
+1173 GTPVDIVLNPLGVPS

-1222 AVSADLRNIMGK
+1222 AVTDDLRTIMGK
-1234 VYGKETAEKLE
+1234 VYGGEVAEKLE

-1266 TPTFDGATPEDIRKM
+1266 TPTFDGATPEDIRSM
-1281 LKLAKLPETG
+1281 LKLAGLPETG

-1327 ARSIGNYSLVT
+1327 ARSTGNYSLVT

>member
-1 MAVIQKLR
+1 MAVIQKFR

-19 PLPDLVEIQHNSYNN
+19 PLPDLVEIQYNSYKD
-34 FLQADVPPAEREDV
+34 FLQADVEPQSRKNM
-48 GLQNVFKSIFPIKD
+48 GLQNVFSSMFPIKD
-62 YTGIAELE
+62 YAGIADLE
-70 FVEYTLDKSD
+70 FVEYTLDKPV

-95 KLKLKLRL
+95 KLRLKLRL
-103 KVYDSPEEV
+103 ILWDIAEDGKKTLRDI
-112 KGTPRIPIHE
+112 K
-122 IEQEIFMGEVPL
+122 EQEIFMGEVPL

-166 ESKVAGNPT
+166 EAKVAGNPI

-193 SKGVIYVRIDRRRKI
+193 SKGVIYVRIDRRRKV

-223 KKWLADPRKPSIRGM
+223 KKWLADPRKPTIRGM
-238 SDAEILSVFY
+238 SDTEILSAFY
-248 NRIPLT
+248 KRIPLS
-254 FNGKMW
+254 FDGKLW
-260 TGETASF
+260 SGETAAF
-267 EGLDKYRLNYDL
+267 TGLDKYRLNYDL
-279 FGIKDKKT
+279 INPKDKKV

-293 RLNAKRM
+293 RLNGKRM
-300 KKLLET
+300 KKLLES
-306 KEFGILPESLIGEY
+306 KNFGIMPESLVGEY
-320 LFDAIMSGDEVVY
+320 LFDPVMSGDEVVF

-343 LRDLDEKNIKQ
+343 LNDLDKMNVKE
-354 ISLISIDNNT
+354 ISLISIDNAT
-364 ISAHMR
+364 ITAHMR

-380 REEALIEIY
+380 REEALIEVY

-404 TLFQRQGFDLA
+404 NLFLRQGFEPA

-428 KRLKIKSNK
+428 KRLKIDSGK
-437 KPEEE
+437 KPEDE
-442 RLLTKA
+442 RLLTKG

-493 VRIERLVRENLS
+493 VRIERLVRESLS
-505 SQNIATMQPQDV
+505 SPNIANMQPQDV
-517 VNVKP
+517 INVKP

-558 GPGGLNRDRAGIDV
+558 GPGGLNRERAGIDV

-596 INHLSTYARVNPYGF
+596 INHLSSYARVNPYGF
-611 IETPYYIVENGK
+611 IETPYYVVENSK
-623 VTDKK
+623 ITDKMV
-628 IYLTADEEF
+628 YLTADEEL
-637 GHKIAQGNTPVDT
+637 GHKIAQGNTPTTSAGVLSEDM
-650 KGNLADDTVTA
+650 VTA
-661 RVDGEFTMVPKDE
+661 RVDGEFTMVPKE
-674 IDLIDVEPR
+674 EVDLIDVEPR

-714 VPLLRVQAP
+714 VPLMRVQAP

-743 KHSGVVESVDAN
+743 KHSGIVESVDAN

-760 CMNSRNEVKGVDIYN
+760 CMNSRNVVTGVDIYN

-797 DRISEGDIIA
+797 DRISAGDIIA
-807 DGSAMNYG
+807 DGSSMNYG

-839 VISERIS
+839 VISEKIS

-853 VKIVE
+853 IKIVE

-870 EALTRDIPNVSEE
+870 EALTRDIPNVGEE

-952 GVNILTRH
+952 GVNVLTRH
-960 GVKKDDRTQMIEL
+960 GVKKDERTQMIEL
-973 QKIEKINKDCAEE
+973 QKIEKINKDREE
-986 SAIIERGFA
+986 EIAIIEKGFA
-995 DQAFQI
+995 DQVFQI
-1001 AEGQVISDESG
+1001 AENLVIESG
-1012 AKSRVNEFKSMVE
+1012 S
-1025 RAVLAQDLKDAK
+1025 
-1037 DRKDI
+1037 
-1042 IDNIQRKIGLESG
+1042 
-1055 AGSLSP
+1055 GSLKP
-1061 FIGKKLNS
+1061 FIGKKLTG
-1069 EVFEGI
+1069 EVFEGV
-1075 RPSDVKKLV
+1075 RPSDIKKLV
-1084 VKDATVQAALDKKCK
+1084 VKNKEAQAKIDELREQHVLKLKLLNEKADAEVS
-1099 EYMEKLI
+1099 
-1106 AMHIKAAKAIKI
+1106 KAT
-1118 AAESN
+1118 ESN

-1162 VPVEDMPHLAD
+1162 VPIEDMPHLAD
-1173 GTPVDLVLNPLGVPS
+1173 GTPVDIVLNPLGVPS

-1222 AVSADLRNIMGK
+1222 AVTDDLRTVMGK
-1234 VYGKETAEKLE
+1234 VYGKATSEKLD

-1266 TPTFDGATPEDIRKM
+1266 TPTFDGATPEDIRSM

-1302 KFARPVTVGVM
+1302 KFARPVTVGIM

-1327 ARSIGNYSLVT
+1327 ARSIGSYSLVT

-1386 MYEAIISGSNDIQTG
+1386 MYESIISGSNDIQTG

>member
-1 MAVIQKLR
+1 MAVIQKFR

-19 PLPDLVEIQHNSYNN
+19 PLPDLVEIQYDSYRD
-34 FLQADVPPAEREDV
+34 FLQADVEPQNRKNM
-48 GLQNVFKSIFPIKD
+48 GLQNVFSSMFPIKD
-62 YTGIAELE
+62 YAGIADLE
-70 FVEYTLDKSD
+70 FVEYTLDKPV

-103 KVYDSPEEV
+103 ILWDVAEDGKKTLRDI
-112 KGTPRIPIHE
+112 K
-122 IEQEIFMGEVPL
+122 EQEIFMGEVPL

-215 CLPSAEDE
+215 CLPAAEDE
-223 KKWLADPRKPSIRGM
+223 KKWAADPRKQNIRGM
-238 SDAEILSVFY
+238 SDAEMLSAFY
-248 NRIPLT
+248 NRIALK
-254 FNGKMW
+254 FDGKMW
-260 TGETASF
+260 IGETSAF
-267 EGLDKYRLNYDL
+267 DGLDKYRLNYDL
-279 FGIKDKKT
+279 INPKDKKAM
-287 IASKGD
+287 ASKGD
-293 RLNAKRM
+293 RLTAKRLS
-300 KKLLET
+300 KIATTSKT
-306 KEFGILPESLIGEY
+306 FGILPESLIGEY
-320 LFDAIMSGDEVVY
+320 LFDPIMSGDEVLY
-333 PAGTEITEEV
+333 QAGTEITEEI
-343 LRDLDEKNIKQ
+343 LSDLDKLGVKE
-354 ISLISIDNNT
+354 ISLISIDNAT
-364 ISAHMR
+364 ITAHMR

-389 NIIRPGERPTLEAAI
+389 NIIRPGERPTVEAAI
-404 TLFQRQGFDLA
+404 NLFQRQGFDPA

-428 KRLKIKSNK
+428 KRLKIDSGKR
-437 KPEEE
+437 PEDD
-442 RLLTKA
+442 RLLTKG
-448 DFLAVLKTLTNIIDR
+448 DFLAVLKTLTNIIDH
-463 KDTVDDIDNL
+463 KDTIDDIDNL
-473 SNRRVRTVGELLEQ
+473 SNRRVRAVGELLEQ

-493 VRIERLVRENLS
+493 LRIERLVREALS
-505 SQNIATMQPQDV
+505 SPNIANMQPQDV
-517 VNVKP
+517 INVKP

-546 SELEHKRLISAL
+546 AELEHKRLISAL
-558 GPGGLNRDRAGIDV
+558 GPGGLNRERAGIDV

-596 INHLSTYARVNPYGF
+596 ISHMATYARVNPYGF
-611 IETPYYIVENGK
+611 IETPYYVVENSH
-623 VTDKK
+623 VTDK
-628 IYLTADEEF
+628 IVYLTADEEL
-637 GHKIAQGNTPVDT
+637 GHKIAQGNTPT
-650 KGNLADDTVTA
+650 NNKGLLADDMVTA
-661 RVDGEFTMVPKDE
+661 RVDGEFTMVPKEE
-674 IDLIDVEPR
+674 IDLIDVAPR

-700 ANRALMGSNMQRQA
+700 ANRALMGSNMQRQG
-714 VPLLRVQAP
+714 VPLMRVQAP

-743 KHSGVVESVDAN
+743 KHAGVVESVDAN

-760 CMNSRNEVKGVDIYN
+760 CMNSRNVVTGVDIYN

-797 DRISEGDIIA
+797 DRIAAGDIIA
-807 DGSAMNYG
+807 DGSSMNYG

-827 MPWRGYNYEDSI
+827 LPWRGYNYEDAI

-846 RDDVFTS
+846 RDDAFTS
-853 VKIVE
+853 IKIVE

-870 EALTRDIPNVSEE
+870 ESFTRDIPNVGEE

-904 ILVGRVTP
+904 ILVGRVSP

-924 LRNIFGEKALNVKDT
+924 LRNIFGDKALNVKDT

-952 GVNILTRH
+952 GVNVLTRH
-960 GVKKDDRTQMIEL
+960 GVKKDERTQMIEL
-973 QKIEKINKDCAEE
+973 QKIEKINKDREE
-986 SAIIERGFA
+986 ETSIIEKGFA
-995 DQAFQI
+995 DQIFQI
-1001 AEGQVISDESG
+1001 AE
-1012 AKSRVNEFKSMVE
+1012 N
-1025 RAVLAQDLKDAK
+1025 
-1037 DRKDI
+1037 DI
-1042 IDNIQRKIGLESG
+1042 IDGG
-1055 AGSLSP
+1055 TGSLKP
-1061 FIGKKLNS
+1061 FIGKKLTA

-1075 RPSDVKKLV
+1075 KPADVKKLV
-1084 VKDATVQAALDKKCK
+1084 VKNKEHQAKIDELREQHVIKLKDLNERADA
-1099 EYMEKLI
+1099 EI
-1106 AMHIKAAKAIKI
+1106 AKAT
-1118 AAESN
+1118 ESN

-1150 GRHGNKGIVSKV
+1150 GRHGNKGIVSTV
-1162 VPVEDMPHLAD
+1162 VPIENMPYMED
-1173 GTPVDLVLNPLGVPS
+1173 GTPVDIVLNPLGVPS

-1199 LGMAARTLGAQIG
+1199 LGMAARTLGQQIG
-1212 AVLDEVKAKR
+1212 KVLDEVKAKR
-1222 AVSADLRNIMGK
+1222 AVTDDLRSLMGK
-1234 VYGKETAEKLE
+1234 IYGGEIAEKLE

-1254 QAALLRDGVPMA
+1254 EAALLRDGVPMA
-1266 TPTFDGATPEDIRKM
+1266 TPTFDGATSDDIHNM
-1281 LKLAKLPETG
+1281 LKLAGLPETG
-1291 QFDLYDGMTGE
+1291 QFNLYDGMTGE

-1313 YMLKLHHFVDEKIH
+1313 YMMKLHHFVDEKIH

-1372 MLTVKSDDITGRNK
+1372 MLTVKSDDIVGRNK
-1386 MYEAIISGSNDIQTG
+1386 MYESIISGSTDIQTG

-1415 LGLAMTPKKVD
+1415 LGLAMTPKKID

>member
-1 MAVIQKLR
+1 MAVIQKRR
-9 KSFGKSFLQT
+9 KSFRKSFLQT
-19 PLPDLVEIQHNSYNN
+19 PLPDLVEIQYNSYRD
-34 FLQADVPPAEREDV
+34 FLQDDVDPQNRKNI
-48 GLQNVFKSIFPIKD
+48 GLQNVFSSMFPIKD
-62 YTGIAELE
+62 YAGIADLE
-70 FVEYTLDKSD
+70 FVEYTLDKPV
-80 YNVKECMLRNMTYSS
+80 YNVKECMLRNLTYSS

-103 KVYDSPEEV
+103 ILWDIAEDGKKTLRDI
-112 KGTPRIPIHE
+112 K
-122 IEQEIFMGEVPL
+122 EQEIFMGEVPL

-141 IASGVERVIVSQM
+141 IAAGVERVIVSQM

-166 ESKVAGNPT
+166 EAKVAGNPI

-193 SKGVIYVRIDRRRKI
+193 YKGVIYVRIDRHRKV

-215 CLPSAEDE
+215 CLPAAEDE
-223 KKWLADPRKPSIRGM
+223 KKWQAEPRKATIRGM
-238 SDAEILSVFY
+238 DDAEILGAFY
-248 NRIPLT
+248 KRMPLS
-254 FNGKMW
+254 FDGKMW
-260 TGETASF
+260 NGETSVF
-267 EGLDKYRLNYDL
+267 EGLDKYRLNYD
-279 FGIKDKKT
+279 IINPKDKKPL
-287 IASKGD
+287 ANKGD
-293 RLNAKRM
+293 RMNAKRLSKVM
-300 KKLLET
+300 AAS
-306 KEFGILPESLIGEY
+306 KEYGIMPEALVGEY
-320 LFDAIMSGDEVVY
+320 LFDPIMNGEDVLF

-343 LRDLDEKNIKQ
+343 LADIEKLGIKN
-354 ISLISIDNNT
+354 ISLISIDNTT

-404 TLFQRQGFDLA
+404 NLFMRQGFDSA

-428 KRLKIKSNK
+428 KRLKIDSGK
-437 KPEEE
+437 KPEDE

-448 DFLAVLKTLTNIIDR
+448 DFLAVLKTLANIIDH

-493 VRIERLVRENLS
+493 VRIERLVRESLS
-505 SQNIATMQPQDV
+505 SPNIANMQPQDV
-517 VNVKP
+517 INVKP

-546 SELEHKRLISAL
+546 SEVEHKRLISAL
-558 GPGGLNRDRAGIDV
+558 GPGGLNRERAGIDV

-596 INHLSTYARVNPYGF
+596 INHLATYARVNPYGF
-611 IETPYYIVENGK
+611 IETPYYVVENSK
-623 VTDKK
+623 ITDKMV
-628 IYLTADEEF
+628 YLTADEEL
-637 GHKIAQGNTPVDT
+637 GHKIAQGNTPTTSAGV
-650 KGNLADDTVTA
+650 LAEDMVTA
-661 RVDGEFTMVPKDE
+661 RVDGEFTMVPKE
-674 IDLIDVEPR
+674 EVDLIDVEPR

-743 KHSGVVESVDAN
+743 KHSGIVESVDAN

-760 CMNSRNEVKGVDIYN
+760 CMNSRNVVTGVDIYN

-787 IHQKPLVKVG
+787 VHQKPLVKVG
-797 DRISEGDIIA
+797 DRVSAGDIIA
-807 DGSAMNYG
+807 DGSSMNYG

-827 MPWRGYNYEDSI
+827 VPWRGYNYEDSI

-846 RDDVFTS
+846 RDDAFTS

-858 KEFKVRDTQLGP
+858 KEIKVRDTQLGP
-870 EALTRDIPNVSEE
+870 ESLTRDIPNVSEE

-904 ILVGRVTP
+904 ILVGRVSP

-924 LRNIFGEKALNVKDT
+924 LRNIFGEKALNVKDS
-939 SLRVGPNEEGTVI
+939 SLKVGPNEEGTVI
-952 GVNILTRH
+952 GVNVLTRH
-960 GVKKDDRTQMIEL
+960 GVKKDERTQMIEL
-973 QKIEKINKDCAEE
+973 QKIEKINKDREE
-986 SAIIERGFA
+986 ETSIIEKGFA
-995 DQAFQI
+995 DQVFQI
-1001 AEGQVISDESG
+1001 AEGQ
-1012 AKSRVNEFKSMVE
+1012 
-1025 RAVLAQDLKDAK
+1025 
-1037 DRKDI
+1037 I
-1042 IDNIQRKIGLESG
+1042 IDAGT
-1055 AGSLSP
+1055 GSLKP
-1061 FIGKKLNS
+1061 FVGKKLTE

-1075 RPSDVKKLV
+1075 KPSDVKKLV
-1084 VKDATVQAALDKKCK
+1084 VRNKEAQAKIDELREQHVAKLKALNEKADAEV
-1099 EYMEKLI
+1099 
-1106 AMHIKAAKAIKI
+1106 AKVT
-1118 AAESN
+1118 ESN

-1162 VPVEDMPHLAD
+1162 VPIEDMPYMED
-1173 GTPVDLVLNPLGVPS
+1173 GTPVDIVLNPLGVPS

-1199 LGMAARTLGAQIG
+1199 LGMAARTLGQQIG
-1212 AVLDEVKAKR
+1212 EVLEEVKQKR
-1222 AVSADLRNIMGK
+1222 AVTDDLRTIMGK
-1234 VYGKETAEKLE
+1234 VYGKEVAEKLE

-1254 QAALLRDGVPMA
+1254 EAALLKDGVPMA
-1266 TPTFDGATPEDIRKM
+1266 TPTFDGATPEDIRSM
-1281 LKLAKLPETG
+1281 LKLAKLPESG
-1291 QFDLYDGMTGE
+1291 QFTLYDGMTGE

-1372 MLTVKSDDITGRNK
+1372 MLTVKSDDIVGRTK
-1386 MYEAIISGSNDIQTG
+1386 MYESIISGSNDIQTG

-1415 LGLAMTPKKVD
+1415 LGLAMTPKKID

>member
-1 MAVIQKLR
+1 MAVIQKFR

-19 PLPDLVEIQHNSYNN
+19 PLPDLVEIQYNSYKD
-34 FLQADVPPAEREDV
+34 FLQADVEPQNRKNI
-48 GLQNVFKSIFPIKD
+48 GLQNVFSSMFPIRD
-62 YTGIAELE
+62 YAGVADLE
-70 FVEYTLDKSD
+70 FVEYTLDKPV
-80 YNVKECMLRNMTYSS
+80 YNVKECMLRNLTYSS
-95 KLKLKLRL
+95 KLKLKLKLILWDVAEDGKKTLR
-103 KVYDSPEEV
+103 
-112 KGTPRIPIHE
+112 E
-122 IEQEIFMGEVPL
+122 IKDQEIFMGDVPL

-141 IASGVERVIVSQM
+141 IAAGVERVIVSQM

-166 ESKVAGNPT
+166 EAKIAGNPI

-215 CLPSAEDE
+215 CLPCAEDE
-223 KKWLADPRKPSIRGM
+223 KKWQADPRKPTIRGM
-238 SDAEILSVFY
+238 DDAEILGVFY
-248 NRIPLT
+248 KRIPLK
-254 FNGKMW
+254 FDGNMW
-260 TGETASF
+260 VGDTSVF

-279 FGIKDKKT
+279 INPKDKKPL
-287 IASKGD
+287 AAKGD
-293 RLNAKRM
+293 RMNAKRLKRVM
-300 KKLLET
+300 DASKQ
-306 KEFGILPESLIGEY
+306 FGIIPESMIGEY
-320 LFDAIMSGDEVVY
+320 LFDPILDAEGNVVY
-333 PAGTEITEEV
+333 RSGTEITPDV
-343 LRDLDEKNIKQ
+343 ATDLEKMNVKE
-354 ISLISIDNNT
+354 ISLIAIDNTT

-370 NTLMADKTTN
+370 NTLIADKTVN

-404 TLFQRQGFDLA
+404 NLFMRQGFDAA

-428 KRLKIKSNK
+428 KRLKIDSGK
-437 KPEEE
+437 KPEDE
-442 RLLTKA
+442 RLLTKS
-448 DFLAVLKTLTNIIDR
+448 DFLAVLKTLTNIIDH

-493 VRIERLVRENLS
+493 VRIERLVRESLS
-505 SQNIATMQPQDV
+505 SPNIANMEPQDV
-517 VNVKP
+517 INVKP
-522 LMSLVSEF
+522 LMSLVNEF

-546 SELEHKRLISAL
+546 SELEHKRRISAL

-586 HTPEG
+586 NTPEG

-596 INHLSTYARVNPYGF
+596 INHLATYARVNPYGF
-611 IETPYYIVENGK
+611 IETPYYVVENSK
-623 VTDKK
+623 ITDKMV
-628 IYLTADEEF
+628 YLTADEEL
-637 GHKIAQGNTPVDT
+637 GHKIAQGNTPTTSSGV
-650 KGNLADDTVTA
+650 LAEDLVTA
-661 RVDGEFTMVPKDE
+661 RVDGEFTMVPKEE

-714 VPLLRVQAP
+714 IPLLRVQAP

-731 EVARDSRTGKVA
+731 EVARDSRTGVAA
-743 KHSGVVESVDAN
+743 KHSGVVESADAN

-760 CMNSRNEVKGVDIYN
+760 CMNSRNVVTGVDIYN

-797 DRISEGDIIA
+797 DRVSAGDIIA
-807 DGSAMNYG
+807 DGSSMNYG

-827 MPWRGYNYEDSI
+827 VPWRGYNYEDSI

-858 KEFKVRDTQLGP
+858 KEFKVKDTQLGP
-870 EALTRDIPNVSEE
+870 ESLTRDIPNVSEE

-904 ILVGRVTP
+904 ILVGRVSP

-952 GVNILTRH
+952 GVNVLTRH
-960 GVKKDDRTQMIEL
+960 GVKKDERTQMIEL
-973 QKIEKINKDCAEE
+973 QKIEKINRDREE
-986 SAIIERGFA
+986 ETSIMERGFA
-995 DQAFQI
+995 DQIFQL
-1001 AEGQVISDESG
+1001 AEGLVIDG
-1012 AKSRVNEFKSMVE
+1012 
-1025 RAVLAQDLKDAK
+1025 
-1037 DRKDI
+1037 
-1042 IDNIQRKIGLESG
+1042 GT
-1055 AGSLSP
+1055 GSLKP
-1061 FIGKKLNS
+1061 FIGKKLTQ

-1075 RPSDVKKLV
+1075 RPADVKKIV
-1084 VKDATVQAALDKKCK
+1084 VRSKEVQAKIEELRDIHVAKLKALN
-1099 EYMEKLI
+1099 EKADAEI
-1106 AMHIKAAKAIKI
+1106 AKAT
-1118 AAESN
+1118 ETN
-1123 SLNAGV
+1123 SLGAGV
-1129 LKEVKVYIAH
+1129 LKTVKVYIAH

-1162 VPVEDMPHLAD
+1162 VPIEDMPYMED

-1188 RMNIGQILETH
+1188 RMNLGQILETH
-1199 LGMAARTLGAQIG
+1199 LGMAARTLGQQIG
-1212 AVLDEVKAKR
+1212 AVLDEVKQKR
-1222 AVSADLRNIMGK
+1222 AVTDDLRTIMGK
-1234 VYGKETAEKLE
+1234 VYGKEWSEKLD
-1245 KMTDTDVRA
+1245 KMTDTDIRA
-1254 QAALLRDGVPMA
+1254 EAALLRDGVPMA
-1266 TPTFDGATPEDIRKM
+1266 TPTFDGATSEDIARM
-1281 LKLAKLPETG
+1281 LKMAKLPETG
-1291 QFDLYDGMTGE
+1291 QFTLYDGMTGE

-1313 YMLKLHHFVDEKIH
+1313 YMLKLHHLVDEKIH

-1372 MLTVKSDDITGRNK
+1372 MLTVKSDDIVGRTK
-1386 MYEAIISGSNDIQTG
+1386 MYESIISGSNDFQTG

-1407 VFVRELRG
+1407 VFMRELRG
-1415 LGLAMTPKKVD
+1415 LGLALTPKKID

>member
-1 MAVIQKLR
+1 MAVIQKRR
-9 KSFGKSFLQT
+9 KSFRKSFLQT
-19 PLPDLVEIQHNSYNN
+19 PLPDLVEIQYNSYKD
-34 FLQADVPPAEREDV
+34 FLQDDVEPQNRKNI
-48 GLQNVFKSIFPIKD
+48 GLQNVFSSMFPIKD
-62 YTGIAELE
+62 YAGVADLE
-70 FVEYTLDKSD
+70 FVEYTLDKPV
-80 YNVKECMLRNMTYSS
+80 YNVKECMLRNLTYSS
-95 KLKLKLRL
+95 KLKLKLKLILWDITEDGKKTLRDI
-103 KVYDSPEEV
+103 K
-112 KGTPRIPIHE
+112 
-122 IEQEIFMGEVPL
+122 EQEIFMGDVPL

-141 IASGVERVIVSQM
+141 IAAGVERVIVSQM

-166 ESKVAGNPT
+166 EAKIAGNPI

-193 SKGVIYVRIDRRRKI
+193 YKGVIYVRIDRRRKI

-215 CLPSAEDE
+215 CLPAAEDE
-223 KKWLADPRKPSIRGM
+223 KKWLADPRKAIVKGM
-238 SDAEILSVFY
+238 SDTEILGAFY
-248 NRIPLT
+248 KRMPLS
-254 FNGKMW
+254 FDGKLW
-260 TGETASF
+260 VGETSVF

-279 FGIKDKKT
+279 INPKDKKPL
-287 IASKGD
+287 ANKGD
-293 RLNAKRM
+293 RMNAKRLAKIM
-300 KKLLET
+300 AASKQY
-306 KEFGILPESLIGEY
+306 GIMPDALVGEY
-320 LFDAIMSGDEVVY
+320 LFDPIMNGEEVLF
-333 PAGTEITEEV
+333 PAGTEITEEI
-343 LRDLDEKNIKQ
+343 LADIEKLGIKN
-354 ISLISIDNNT
+354 ISLISIDNTT

-370 NTLMADKTTN
+370 NTLIADKTAN
-380 REEALIEIY
+380 REDALIEIY
-389 NIIRPGERPTLEAAI
+389 NVIRPGERPTLEAAI
-404 TLFQRQGFDLA
+404 NLFMRQGFDSA

-428 KRLKIKSNK
+428 KRLKIDSGKR
-437 KPEEE
+437 PEDE

-448 DFLAVLKTLTNIIDR
+448 DILAVLKTLTNIIDH
-463 KDTVDDIDNL
+463 KDTIDDIDNL

-487 NFRTGM
+487 TFRTGM
-493 VRIERLVRENLS
+493 VRIERLVRESLS
-505 SQNIATMQPQDV
+505 SPNIANMQPQEV
-517 VNVKP
+517 INAKP

-546 SELEHKRLISAL
+546 SEVEHKRLISAL
-558 GPGGLNRDRAGIDV
+558 GPGGLNRERAGIDV

-591 ANIGL
+591 SNIGL
-596 INHLSTYARVNPYGF
+596 INHLATYARVNPYGF
-611 IETPYYIVENGK
+611 IETPYYVVENSK
-623 VTDKK
+623 ITDKMV
-628 IYLTADEEF
+628 YLTADEEL
-637 GHKIAQGNTPVDT
+637 GHKIAQGNTPTTSSGVLSEDV
-650 KGNLADDTVTA
+650 VTA
-661 RVDGEFTMVPKDE
+661 RVDGEFTMVPKEE
-674 IDLIDVEPR
+674 IDLIDVAPR

-743 KHSGVVESVDAN
+743 KHSGIVESVDAN

-760 CMNSRNEVKGVDIYN
+760 CMNSRNVVTGVDIYN

-797 DRISEGDIIA
+797 DRISAGDIIA

-827 MPWRGYNYEDSI
+827 VPWRGYNYEDSI

-853 VKIVE
+853 IKIVE
-858 KEFKVRDTQLGP
+858 KEIKVRDTQLGP
-870 EALTRDIPNVSEE
+870 ESLTRDIPNVSEE

-904 ILVGRVTP
+904 ILVGRVSP

-924 LRNIFGEKALNVKDT
+924 LRNIFGEKALNVKDS
-939 SLRVGPNEEGTVI
+939 SLKVGPNEEGTVI
-952 GVNILTRH
+952 GVNVLTRH

-973 QKIEKINKDCAEE
+973 QKIEKINKDREE
-986 SAIIERGFA
+986 ETSIIEKGFA
-995 DQAFQI
+995 DQVFQI
-1001 AEGQVISDESG
+1001 AEGQVI
-1012 AKSRVNEFKSMVE
+1012 
-1025 RAVLAQDLKDAK
+1025 DA
-1037 DRKDI
+1037 
-1042 IDNIQRKIGLESG
+1042 GT
-1055 AGSLSP
+1055 GSLKP
-1061 FIGKKLNS
+1061 FIGKKLTE

-1084 VKDATVQAALDKKCK
+1084 VRNKEAQEKIDELREQHLVKLKALNDKADA
-1099 EYMEKLI
+1099 EI
-1106 AMHIKAAKAIKI
+1106 AKVT
-1118 AAESN
+1118 ESN

-1162 VPVEDMPHLAD
+1162 VPIEDMPYMED
-1173 GTPVDLVLNPLGVPS
+1173 GTPVDIVLNPLGVPS

-1199 LGMAARTLGAQIG
+1199 LGMAARTLGQQIG
-1212 AVLDEVKAKR
+1212 EVLEEVKQKR
-1222 AVSADLRNIMGK
+1222 AVTDDLRTIMGK
-1234 VYGKETAEKLE
+1234 VYGKDATEKLE

-1254 QAALLRDGVPMA
+1254 EAALLKDGVPMA
-1266 TPTFDGATPEDIRKM
+1266 TPTFDGATSDDIRSM
-1281 LKLAKLPETG
+1281 LKLAKLPESG
-1291 QFDLYDGMTGE
+1291 QFTLYDGMTGE

-1313 YMLKLHHFVDEKIH
+1313 YMLKLHHLVDEKIH

-1372 MLTVKSDDITGRNK
+1372 MLTVKSDDITGRTK

-1407 VFVRELRG
+1407 VLVRELRG
-1415 LGLAMTPKKVD
+1415 LGLAVTPKKMD